1 MITIYQKPF
10 GFHIKLD
17 KWNADIIADIKA
29 INWQSRKYIEAERVW
44 EVDLSHKAAVDALKI
59 RYGGRFVEQTE
70 EEKIGEI
77 PPMPKL
83 TIDIP
88 TRLPLREY
96 QAEGVAYG
104 MEKLHFINGDAP
116 GLGKEQP
123 LSSLIATP
131 DGFVKMGNVKIGTS
145 VFGADGNIYNV
156 TGVFPQGKK
165 DVYEITFNDGVVT
178 HCGIDHLWKIRD
190 ANRRRRGNGWIIKP
204 LSFMLKWGVLSKLD
218 NKREKS
224 GRKAALKWEIPMCDP
239 VKYSEKDYLIHPY
252 LLGIMLG
259 DGSLGNKCIC
269 ISIPDTEKEILDR
282 ITYLI
287 PEYMKFTPNRSGA
300 CPNYSLAQ
308 KYAYKNNPFMKEIR
322 ELKLDVNGSKKFIPE
337 IYLHGSVEQRIEL
350 LRGLMDSD
358 GSAKKNRLTFHSKS
372 KSLVD
377 SVATLVRSLGGQAI
391 IRIYDRTHHNKGI
404 EYQLNIRIKI
414 CPFYLTR
421 KIAQYNIKK
430 ENYCSR
436 YIKSVVLKSNEECQ
450 CISVSAPDKLYLT
463 DNYIVTHNT
472 FQTITTI
479 YALNAW
485 PALIIC
491 PASLRRNWQ
500 AEWEKFVGIKAMI
513 LNDSVKKTWTTFYE
527 MGMCKVFI
535 VNYESLKKYFVLDI
549 VKNEKGKFKL
559 SNVKFNSNINIFESV
574 AIDEIH
580 KCFPYETLVNTNKGL
595 FKIGDIVEN
604 NRNDLLVMSL
614 NLSTNLLTYKPII
627 NTWKNDIRHR
637 KICNITHNEGILRAT
652 EDHKI
657 YTASGR
663 YKKVSE
669 IKSGEILFVLQ
680 KEIHGSK
687 TRQWNRKILQPQLC
701 YKPNEHKLQGER
713 DGSSKKRKNRNYLR
727 VVRKEIL
734 YTCKQINTT
743 QQRKAKK
750 VLQSKLFCKIE
761 NEPAGNKRKSLFRRI
776 KSKTEKRCTKSEK
789 QSCSI
794 KIKIRQNDIKQSY
807 VKSGNKEKGYRKI
820 KRENISFKR
829 WKWTNDSSTIKTL
842 GSVMFTK
849 RSFRVSNN
857 YRSGK
862 KSIRI
867 SSVLLQSR
875 YCFDFIKD
883 CNRSGR
889 IVSWNEKM
897 EIFRRTKNRNIKCVR
912 VESVEVQ
919 KQRNNG
925 QLGRS
930 FEKNQTVYDLEIAD
944 NNNYFAD
951 NILVS
956 NCKDPTTMVSK
967 LVRGICAKKKVV
979 IGLTGTPIVNK
990 PKDLVAQL
998 LTIGQLEAVAGNYK
1012 HFMNRYC
1019 GGMAG
1024 AGATNLSELN
1034 YKLKTTCF
1042 FQRLKKDVLKDL
1054 PDKVHQI
1061 VYCDITTRDEYNKA
1075 STDLA
1080 NYLKENKDK
1089 TDAEVAKS
1097 MRGEVMV
1104 KIGILKQI
1112 SARGKM
1118 NEVSEYIEEIVDAD
1132 EKVGV
1137 FLHHKE
1143 IANFVK
1149 EKFPSTLLYT
1159 GSQSDEEKNKA
1170 VHDFQKCKKCDIRF
1184 ENHVNC
1190 DHEHVPS
1197 NNKII
1202 ALSTKAGG
1210 VGLTLTAASRMAV
1223 IELPWHPAD
1232 CEQIES
1238 RFHRMSQKN
1247 SVQCTYFL
1255 GKDTIDEHIYDIIEK
1270 KRAIADTVLG
1280 VSDDRKFVDDFIK
1293 DFADG
1298 KIKL

>member
-1 MITIYQKPF
+1 MITIYQKTF

-116 GLGKEQP
+116 GLGK
-123 LSSLIATP
+123 S
-131 DGFVKMGNVKIGTS
+131 
-145 VFGADGNIYNV
+145 
-156 TGVFPQGKK
+156 
-165 DVYEITFNDGVVT
+165 
-178 HCGIDHLWKIRD
+178 
-190 ANRRRRGNGWIIKP
+190 
-204 LSFMLKWGVLSKLD
+204 
-218 NKREKS
+218 
-224 GRKAALKWEIPMCDP
+224 
-239 VKYSEKDYLIHPY
+239 
-252 LLGIMLG
+252 
-259 DGSLGNKCIC
+259 
-269 ISIPDTEKEILDR
+269 
-282 ITYLI
+282 
-287 PEYMKFTPNRSGA
+287 
-300 CPNYSLAQ
+300 
-308 KYAYKNNPFMKEIR
+308 
-322 ELKLDVNGSKKFIPE
+322 
-337 IYLHGSVEQRIEL
+337 
-350 LRGLMDSD
+350 
-358 GSAKKNRLTFHSKS
+358 
-372 KSLVD
+372 
-377 SVATLVRSLGGQAI
+377 
-391 IRIYDRTHHNKGI
+391 
-404 EYQLNIRIKI
+404 
-414 CPFYLTR
+414 
-421 KIAQYNIKK
+421 
-430 ENYCSR
+430 
-436 YIKSVVLKSNEECQ
+436 
-450 CISVSAPDKLYLT
+450 
-463 DNYIVTHNT
+463 
-472 FQTITTI
+472 FQTIATI

-500 AEWEKFVGIKAMI
+500 LEWEKFVGIKAMI
-513 LNDSVKKTWTTFYE
+513 LNDSVKKTWPTFYE

-574 AIDEIH
+574 AIDE
-580 KCFPYETLVNTNKGL
+580 L
-595 FKIGDIVEN
+595 
-604 NRNDLLVMSL
+604 
-614 NLSTNLLTYKPII
+614 
-627 NTWKNDIRHR
+627 
-637 KICNITHNEGILRAT
+637 
-652 EDHKI
+652 HKI
-657 YTASGR
+657 
-663 YKKVSE
+663 
-669 IKSGEILFVLQ
+669 
-680 KEIHGSK
+680 
-687 TRQWNRKILQPQLC
+687 
-701 YKPNEHKLQGER
+701 
-713 DGSSKKRKNRNYLR
+713 
-727 VVRKEIL
+727 
-734 YTCKQINTT
+734 
-743 QQRKAKK
+743 
-750 VLQSKLFCKIE
+750 
-761 NEPAGNKRKSLFRRI
+761 
-776 KSKTEKRCTKSEK
+776 
-789 QSCSI
+789 
-794 KIKIRQNDIKQSY
+794 
-807 VKSGNKEKGYRKI
+807 
-820 KRENISFKR
+820 
-829 WKWTNDSSTIKTL
+829 
-842 GSVMFTK
+842 
-849 RSFRVSNN
+849 
-857 YRSGK
+857 
-862 KSIRI
+862 
-867 SSVLLQSR
+867 
-875 YCFDFIKD
+875 
-883 CNRSGR
+883 
-889 IVSWNEKM
+889 
-897 EIFRRTKNRNIKCVR
+897 
-912 VESVEVQ
+912 
-919 KQRNNG
+919 
-925 QLGRS
+925 
-930 FEKNQTVYDLEIAD
+930 
-944 NNNYFAD
+944 
-951 NILVS
+951 
-956 NCKDPTTMVSK
+956 KDPTTMVSK
-967 LVRGICAKKKVV
+967 LVRGVCAKKKVV

-998 LTIGQLEAVAGNYK
+998 LAIGQLEAVAGNYK

-1024 AGATNLSELN
+1024 AGATNLEELN

-1075 STDLA
+1075 SSDLA

-1293 DFADG
+1293 DYNDG

>member
-88 TRLPLREY
+88 TRLPLRDY

-104 MEKLHFINGDAP
+104 MEKLHYINGDSP
-116 GLGKEQP
+116 GLGK
-123 LSSLIATP
+123 S
-131 DGFVKMGNVKIGTS
+131 
-145 VFGADGNIYNV
+145 
-156 TGVFPQGKK
+156 
-165 DVYEITFNDGVVT
+165 
-178 HCGIDHLWKIRD
+178 
-190 ANRRRRGNGWIIKP
+190 
-204 LSFMLKWGVLSKLD
+204 
-218 NKREKS
+218 
-224 GRKAALKWEIPMCDP
+224 
-239 VKYSEKDYLIHPY
+239 
-252 LLGIMLG
+252 
-259 DGSLGNKCIC
+259 
-269 ISIPDTEKEILDR
+269 
-282 ITYLI
+282 
-287 PEYMKFTPNRSGA
+287 
-300 CPNYSLAQ
+300 
-308 KYAYKNNPFMKEIR
+308 
-322 ELKLDVNGSKKFIPE
+322 
-337 IYLHGSVEQRIEL
+337 
-350 LRGLMDSD
+350 
-358 GSAKKNRLTFHSKS
+358 
-372 KSLVD
+372 
-377 SVATLVRSLGGQAI
+377 
-391 IRIYDRTHHNKGI
+391 
-404 EYQLNIRIKI
+404 
-414 CPFYLTR
+414 
-421 KIAQYNIKK
+421 
-430 ENYCSR
+430 
-436 YIKSVVLKSNEECQ
+436 
-450 CISVSAPDKLYLT
+450 
-463 DNYIVTHNT
+463 
-472 FQTITTI
+472 FQTIATI

-500 AEWEKFVGIKAMI
+500 LEWEKFVGIKAMI
-513 LNDSVKKTWTTFYE
+513 LNDSVKKTWPTFYE

-535 VNYESLKKYFVLDI
+535 VNYESLKKFFVQDI

-559 SNVKFNSNINIFESV
+559 SNVTFNSNINIFNSI

-580 KCFPYETLVNTNKGL
+580 K
-595 FKIGDIVEN
+595 
-604 NRNDLLVMSL
+604 
-614 NLSTNLLTYKPII
+614 
-627 NTWKNDIRHR
+627 
-637 KICNITHNEGILRAT
+637 
-652 EDHKI
+652 
-657 YTASGR
+657 
-663 YKKVSE
+663 
-669 IKSGEILFVLQ
+669 
-680 KEIHGSK
+680 
-687 TRQWNRKILQPQLC
+687 
-701 YKPNEHKLQGER
+701 
-713 DGSSKKRKNRNYLR
+713 
-727 VVRKEIL
+727 VR
-734 YTCKQINTT
+734 
-743 QQRKAKK
+743 
-750 VLQSKLFCKIE
+750 
-761 NEPAGNKRKSLFRRI
+761 
-776 KSKTEKRCTKSEK
+776 
-789 QSCSI
+789 
-794 KIKIRQNDIKQSY
+794 
-807 VKSGNKEKGYRKI
+807 
-820 KRENISFKR
+820 
-829 WKWTNDSSTIKTL
+829 
-842 GSVMFTK
+842 
-849 RSFRVSNN
+849 
-857 YRSGK
+857 
-862 KSIRI
+862 
-867 SSVLLQSR
+867 
-875 YCFDFIKD
+875 
-883 CNRSGR
+883 
-889 IVSWNEKM
+889 
-897 EIFRRTKNRNIKCVR
+897 
-912 VESVEVQ
+912 
-919 KQRNNG
+919 
-925 QLGRS
+925 
-930 FEKNQTVYDLEIAD
+930 
-944 NNNYFAD
+944 
-951 NILVS
+951 
-956 NCKDPTTMVSK
+956 DPTTIMSK
-967 LVRGICAKKKVV
+967 LVRGICAKKRVV

-998 LTIGQLEAVAGNYK
+998 LAIGQLEAVAGNYK

-1024 AGATNLSELN
+1024 AGATNLEELN

-1075 STDLA
+1075 SNDLA

-1118 NEVSEYIEEIVDAD
+1118 NEVSEYIEEIIDAD

-1143 IANFVK
+1143 IATFVK
-1149 EKFPSTLLYT
+1149 QKFPTTLLYT
-1159 GSQSDEEKNKA
+1159 GAQSDEEKDRA
-1170 VHDFQKCKKCDIRF
+1170 VHEFQKCKKCNVRF
-1184 ENHVNC
+1184 ENHINS

-1197 NNKII
+1197 DSKII

-1293 DFADG
+1293 DYNDG

>member
-1 MITIYQKPF
+1 MITIFQKPF

-44 EVDLSHKAAVDALKI
+44 EVDLSHKSAVDQLKI
-59 RYGGRFVEQTE
+59 KYNGRYVEQTE
-70 EEKIGEI
+70 EEKIGDI

-88 TRLPLREY
+88 TRLPLRDY

-104 MEKLHFINGDAP
+104 MEKLHYINGDSP
-116 GLGKEQP
+116 GLGK
-123 LSSLIATP
+123 S
-131 DGFVKMGNVKIGTS
+131 
-145 VFGADGNIYNV
+145 
-156 TGVFPQGKK
+156 
-165 DVYEITFNDGVVT
+165 
-178 HCGIDHLWKIRD
+178 
-190 ANRRRRGNGWIIKP
+190 
-204 LSFMLKWGVLSKLD
+204 
-218 NKREKS
+218 
-224 GRKAALKWEIPMCDP
+224 
-239 VKYSEKDYLIHPY
+239 
-252 LLGIMLG
+252 
-259 DGSLGNKCIC
+259 
-269 ISIPDTEKEILDR
+269 
-282 ITYLI
+282 
-287 PEYMKFTPNRSGA
+287 
-300 CPNYSLAQ
+300 
-308 KYAYKNNPFMKEIR
+308 
-322 ELKLDVNGSKKFIPE
+322 
-337 IYLHGSVEQRIEL
+337 
-350 LRGLMDSD
+350 
-358 GSAKKNRLTFHSKS
+358 
-372 KSLVD
+372 
-377 SVATLVRSLGGQAI
+377 
-391 IRIYDRTHHNKGI
+391 
-404 EYQLNIRIKI
+404 
-414 CPFYLTR
+414 
-421 KIAQYNIKK
+421 
-430 ENYCSR
+430 
-436 YIKSVVLKSNEECQ
+436 
-450 CISVSAPDKLYLT
+450 
-463 DNYIVTHNT
+463 
-472 FQTITTI
+472 FQTIATI

-500 AEWEKFVGIKAMI
+500 LEWEKFVGIKAMI
-513 LNDSVKKTWTTFYE
+513 LNDSVKKTWPTFYE

-535 VNYESLKKYFVLDI
+535 VNYESLKKFFVQDI

-559 SNVKFNSNINIFESV
+559 SNVTFNSNINIFNSI

-580 KCFPYETLVNTNKGL
+580 K
-595 FKIGDIVEN
+595 
-604 NRNDLLVMSL
+604 
-614 NLSTNLLTYKPII
+614 
-627 NTWKNDIRHR
+627 
-637 KICNITHNEGILRAT
+637 
-652 EDHKI
+652 
-657 YTASGR
+657 
-663 YKKVSE
+663 
-669 IKSGEILFVLQ
+669 
-680 KEIHGSK
+680 
-687 TRQWNRKILQPQLC
+687 
-701 YKPNEHKLQGER
+701 
-713 DGSSKKRKNRNYLR
+713 
-727 VVRKEIL
+727 VR
-734 YTCKQINTT
+734 
-743 QQRKAKK
+743 
-750 VLQSKLFCKIE
+750 
-761 NEPAGNKRKSLFRRI
+761 
-776 KSKTEKRCTKSEK
+776 
-789 QSCSI
+789 
-794 KIKIRQNDIKQSY
+794 
-807 VKSGNKEKGYRKI
+807 
-820 KRENISFKR
+820 
-829 WKWTNDSSTIKTL
+829 
-842 GSVMFTK
+842 
-849 RSFRVSNN
+849 
-857 YRSGK
+857 
-862 KSIRI
+862 
-867 SSVLLQSR
+867 
-875 YCFDFIKD
+875 
-883 CNRSGR
+883 
-889 IVSWNEKM
+889 
-897 EIFRRTKNRNIKCVR
+897 
-912 VESVEVQ
+912 
-919 KQRNNG
+919 
-925 QLGRS
+925 
-930 FEKNQTVYDLEIAD
+930 
-944 NNNYFAD
+944 
-951 NILVS
+951 
-956 NCKDPTTMVSK
+956 DPTTIMSK
-967 LVRGICAKKKVV
+967 LVRGICAKKRVV

-998 LTIGQLEAVAGNYK
+998 LAIGQLEAVAGNYK

-1024 AGATNLSELN
+1024 AGATNLEELN

-1061 VYCDITTRDEYNKA
+1061 VYCDITTRDEYIKA

-1293 DFADG
+1293 DYNDG

>member
-44 EVDLSHKAAVDALKI
+44 EVDLSHKSAVDQLKI
-59 RYGGRFVEQTE
+59 KYNGRYVEQTE
-70 EEKIGEI
+70 EEKIGDI

-88 TRLPLREY
+88 TRLPLRDY

-104 MEKLHFINGDAP
+104 MEKLHYINGDSP
-116 GLGKEQP
+116 GLGK
-123 LSSLIATP
+123 S
-131 DGFVKMGNVKIGTS
+131 
-145 VFGADGNIYNV
+145 
-156 TGVFPQGKK
+156 
-165 DVYEITFNDGVVT
+165 
-178 HCGIDHLWKIRD
+178 
-190 ANRRRRGNGWIIKP
+190 
-204 LSFMLKWGVLSKLD
+204 
-218 NKREKS
+218 
-224 GRKAALKWEIPMCDP
+224 
-239 VKYSEKDYLIHPY
+239 
-252 LLGIMLG
+252 
-259 DGSLGNKCIC
+259 
-269 ISIPDTEKEILDR
+269 
-282 ITYLI
+282 
-287 PEYMKFTPNRSGA
+287 
-300 CPNYSLAQ
+300 
-308 KYAYKNNPFMKEIR
+308 
-322 ELKLDVNGSKKFIPE
+322 
-337 IYLHGSVEQRIEL
+337 
-350 LRGLMDSD
+350 
-358 GSAKKNRLTFHSKS
+358 
-372 KSLVD
+372 
-377 SVATLVRSLGGQAI
+377 
-391 IRIYDRTHHNKGI
+391 
-404 EYQLNIRIKI
+404 
-414 CPFYLTR
+414 
-421 KIAQYNIKK
+421 
-430 ENYCSR
+430 
-436 YIKSVVLKSNEECQ
+436 
-450 CISVSAPDKLYLT
+450 
-463 DNYIVTHNT
+463 
-472 FQTITTI
+472 FQTIATI

-500 AEWEKFVGIKAMI
+500 LEWEKFVGIKAMI
-513 LNDSVKKTWTTFYE
+513 LNDSVKKTWPTFYE

-535 VNYESLKKYFVLDI
+535 VNYESLKKFFVQDI

-559 SNVKFNSNINIFESV
+559 SNVTFNSNINIFNSI

-580 KCFPYETLVNTNKGL
+580 K
-595 FKIGDIVEN
+595 
-604 NRNDLLVMSL
+604 
-614 NLSTNLLTYKPII
+614 
-627 NTWKNDIRHR
+627 
-637 KICNITHNEGILRAT
+637 
-652 EDHKI
+652 
-657 YTASGR
+657 
-663 YKKVSE
+663 
-669 IKSGEILFVLQ
+669 
-680 KEIHGSK
+680 
-687 TRQWNRKILQPQLC
+687 
-701 YKPNEHKLQGER
+701 
-713 DGSSKKRKNRNYLR
+713 
-727 VVRKEIL
+727 VR
-734 YTCKQINTT
+734 
-743 QQRKAKK
+743 
-750 VLQSKLFCKIE
+750 
-761 NEPAGNKRKSLFRRI
+761 
-776 KSKTEKRCTKSEK
+776 
-789 QSCSI
+789 
-794 KIKIRQNDIKQSY
+794 
-807 VKSGNKEKGYRKI
+807 
-820 KRENISFKR
+820 
-829 WKWTNDSSTIKTL
+829 
-842 GSVMFTK
+842 
-849 RSFRVSNN
+849 
-857 YRSGK
+857 
-862 KSIRI
+862 
-867 SSVLLQSR
+867 
-875 YCFDFIKD
+875 
-883 CNRSGR
+883 
-889 IVSWNEKM
+889 
-897 EIFRRTKNRNIKCVR
+897 
-912 VESVEVQ
+912 
-919 KQRNNG
+919 
-925 QLGRS
+925 
-930 FEKNQTVYDLEIAD
+930 
-944 NNNYFAD
+944 
-951 NILVS
+951 
-956 NCKDPTTMVSK
+956 DPTTIMSK
-967 LVRGICAKKKVV
+967 LVRGICAKKRVV

-998 LTIGQLEAVAGNYK
+998 LAIGQLEAVAGNYK

-1024 AGATNLSELN
+1024 AGATNLEELN

-1280 VSDDRKFVDDFIK
+1280 VSDDRKFIDDFIK
-1293 DFADG
+1293 DYNDG

>member
-44 EVDLSHKAAVDALKI
+44 EVDLSHKSAVDQLKI
-59 RYGGRFVEQTE
+59 KYNGRYVEQTE
-70 EEKIGEI
+70 EEKIGDI

-88 TRLPLREY
+88 TRLPLRDY
-96 QAEGVAYG
+96 QKEDVAYG
-104 MEKLHFINGDAP
+104 MEKLHFINGNQP
-116 GLGKEQP
+116 GLGKSFEA
-123 LSSLIATP
+123 IA
-131 DGFVKMGNVKIGTS
+131 
-145 VFGADGNIYNV
+145 
-156 TGVFPQGKK
+156 
-165 DVYEITFNDGVVT
+165 
-178 HCGIDHLWKIRD
+178 
-190 ANRRRRGNGWIIKP
+190 
-204 LSFMLKWGVLSKLD
+204 
-218 NKREKS
+218 
-224 GRKAALKWEIPMCDP
+224 
-239 VKYSEKDYLIHPY
+239 
-252 LLGIMLG
+252 
-259 DGSLGNKCIC
+259 
-269 ISIPDTEKEILDR
+269 
-282 ITYLI
+282 
-287 PEYMKFTPNRSGA
+287 
-300 CPNYSLAQ
+300 
-308 KYAYKNNPFMKEIR
+308 
-322 ELKLDVNGSKKFIPE
+322 
-337 IYLHGSVEQRIEL
+337 
-350 LRGLMDSD
+350 
-358 GSAKKNRLTFHSKS
+358 
-372 KSLVD
+372 
-377 SVATLVRSLGGQAI
+377 
-391 IRIYDRTHHNKGI
+391 
-404 EYQLNIRIKI
+404 
-414 CPFYLTR
+414 
-421 KIAQYNIKK
+421 
-430 ENYCSR
+430 
-436 YIKSVVLKSNEECQ
+436 
-450 CISVSAPDKLYLT
+450 
-463 DNYIVTHNT
+463 
-472 FQTITTI
+472 TI

-500 AEWEKFVGIKAMI
+500 IEWEKFVGIKAMI
-513 LNDSVKKTWTTFYE
+513 LNDSVKKTWPTFYE

-574 AIDEIH
+574 AIDE
-580 KCFPYETLVNTNKGL
+580 L
-595 FKIGDIVEN
+595 
-604 NRNDLLVMSL
+604 
-614 NLSTNLLTYKPII
+614 
-627 NTWKNDIRHR
+627 
-637 KICNITHNEGILRAT
+637 
-652 EDHKI
+652 HKI
-657 YTASGR
+657 
-663 YKKVSE
+663 
-669 IKSGEILFVLQ
+669 
-680 KEIHGSK
+680 
-687 TRQWNRKILQPQLC
+687 
-701 YKPNEHKLQGER
+701 
-713 DGSSKKRKNRNYLR
+713 
-727 VVRKEIL
+727 
-734 YTCKQINTT
+734 
-743 QQRKAKK
+743 
-750 VLQSKLFCKIE
+750 
-761 NEPAGNKRKSLFRRI
+761 
-776 KSKTEKRCTKSEK
+776 
-789 QSCSI
+789 
-794 KIKIRQNDIKQSY
+794 
-807 VKSGNKEKGYRKI
+807 
-820 KRENISFKR
+820 
-829 WKWTNDSSTIKTL
+829 
-842 GSVMFTK
+842 
-849 RSFRVSNN
+849 
-857 YRSGK
+857 
-862 KSIRI
+862 
-867 SSVLLQSR
+867 
-875 YCFDFIKD
+875 
-883 CNRSGR
+883 
-889 IVSWNEKM
+889 
-897 EIFRRTKNRNIKCVR
+897 
-912 VESVEVQ
+912 
-919 KQRNNG
+919 
-925 QLGRS
+925 
-930 FEKNQTVYDLEIAD
+930 
-944 NNNYFAD
+944 
-951 NILVS
+951 
-956 NCKDPTTMVSK
+956 KDPTTMVSK
-967 LVRGICAKKKVV
+967 LVRGVCAKKKVV

-998 LTIGQLEAVAGNYK
+998 LAIGQLEAVAGNYK

-1024 AGATNLSELN
+1024 AGATNLEELN

-1293 DFADG
+1293 DYNDG

>member
-1 MITIYQKPF
+1 MITIFQKPF

-44 EVDLSHKAAVDALKI
+44 EVDLSHKSAVDQLKI
-59 RYGGRFVEQTE
+59 KYNGRYVEQTE
-70 EEKIGEI
+70 EEKIGDI

-88 TRLPLREY
+88 TRLPLRDY
-96 QAEGVAYG
+96 QKEDVAYG
-104 MEKLHFINGDAP
+104 MEKLHFINGNQP
-116 GLGKEQP
+116 GLGKSFEA
-123 LSSLIATP
+123 IA
-131 DGFVKMGNVKIGTS
+131 
-145 VFGADGNIYNV
+145 
-156 TGVFPQGKK
+156 
-165 DVYEITFNDGVVT
+165 
-178 HCGIDHLWKIRD
+178 
-190 ANRRRRGNGWIIKP
+190 
-204 LSFMLKWGVLSKLD
+204 
-218 NKREKS
+218 
-224 GRKAALKWEIPMCDP
+224 
-239 VKYSEKDYLIHPY
+239 
-252 LLGIMLG
+252 
-259 DGSLGNKCIC
+259 
-269 ISIPDTEKEILDR
+269 
-282 ITYLI
+282 
-287 PEYMKFTPNRSGA
+287 
-300 CPNYSLAQ
+300 
-308 KYAYKNNPFMKEIR
+308 
-322 ELKLDVNGSKKFIPE
+322 
-337 IYLHGSVEQRIEL
+337 
-350 LRGLMDSD
+350 
-358 GSAKKNRLTFHSKS
+358 
-372 KSLVD
+372 
-377 SVATLVRSLGGQAI
+377 
-391 IRIYDRTHHNKGI
+391 
-404 EYQLNIRIKI
+404 
-414 CPFYLTR
+414 
-421 KIAQYNIKK
+421 
-430 ENYCSR
+430 
-436 YIKSVVLKSNEECQ
+436 
-450 CISVSAPDKLYLT
+450 
-463 DNYIVTHNT
+463 
-472 FQTITTI
+472 TI

-500 AEWEKFVGIKAMI
+500 IEWEKFVGIKAMI
-513 LNDSVKKTWTTFYE
+513 LNDSVKKTWPTFYE

-574 AIDEIH
+574 AIDE
-580 KCFPYETLVNTNKGL
+580 L
-595 FKIGDIVEN
+595 
-604 NRNDLLVMSL
+604 
-614 NLSTNLLTYKPII
+614 
-627 NTWKNDIRHR
+627 
-637 KICNITHNEGILRAT
+637 
-652 EDHKI
+652 HKI
-657 YTASGR
+657 
-663 YKKVSE
+663 
-669 IKSGEILFVLQ
+669 
-680 KEIHGSK
+680 
-687 TRQWNRKILQPQLC
+687 
-701 YKPNEHKLQGER
+701 
-713 DGSSKKRKNRNYLR
+713 
-727 VVRKEIL
+727 
-734 YTCKQINTT
+734 
-743 QQRKAKK
+743 
-750 VLQSKLFCKIE
+750 
-761 NEPAGNKRKSLFRRI
+761 
-776 KSKTEKRCTKSEK
+776 
-789 QSCSI
+789 
-794 KIKIRQNDIKQSY
+794 
-807 VKSGNKEKGYRKI
+807 
-820 KRENISFKR
+820 
-829 WKWTNDSSTIKTL
+829 
-842 GSVMFTK
+842 
-849 RSFRVSNN
+849 
-857 YRSGK
+857 
-862 KSIRI
+862 
-867 SSVLLQSR
+867 
-875 YCFDFIKD
+875 
-883 CNRSGR
+883 
-889 IVSWNEKM
+889 
-897 EIFRRTKNRNIKCVR
+897 
-912 VESVEVQ
+912 
-919 KQRNNG
+919 
-925 QLGRS
+925 
-930 FEKNQTVYDLEIAD
+930 
-944 NNNYFAD
+944 
-951 NILVS
+951 
-956 NCKDPTTMVSK
+956 KDPTTMVSK
-967 LVRGICAKKKVV
+967 LVRGVCAKKKVV

-998 LTIGQLEAVAGNYK
+998 LAIGQLEAVAGNYK

-1024 AGATNLSELN
+1024 AGATNLEELN

-1293 DFADG
+1293 DYNDG

>member
-44 EVDLSHKAAVDALKI
+44 EVDLSHKSAVDQLKI
-59 RYGGRFVEQTE
+59 KYNGRYVEQTE
-70 EEKIGEI
+70 EEKIGDI

-88 TRLPLREY
+88 TRLPLRDY

-104 MEKLHFINGDAP
+104 MEKLHYINGDSP
-116 GLGKEQP
+116 GLGK
-123 LSSLIATP
+123 S
-131 DGFVKMGNVKIGTS
+131 
-145 VFGADGNIYNV
+145 
-156 TGVFPQGKK
+156 
-165 DVYEITFNDGVVT
+165 
-178 HCGIDHLWKIRD
+178 
-190 ANRRRRGNGWIIKP
+190 
-204 LSFMLKWGVLSKLD
+204 
-218 NKREKS
+218 
-224 GRKAALKWEIPMCDP
+224 
-239 VKYSEKDYLIHPY
+239 
-252 LLGIMLG
+252 
-259 DGSLGNKCIC
+259 
-269 ISIPDTEKEILDR
+269 
-282 ITYLI
+282 
-287 PEYMKFTPNRSGA
+287 
-300 CPNYSLAQ
+300 
-308 KYAYKNNPFMKEIR
+308 
-322 ELKLDVNGSKKFIPE
+322 
-337 IYLHGSVEQRIEL
+337 
-350 LRGLMDSD
+350 
-358 GSAKKNRLTFHSKS
+358 
-372 KSLVD
+372 
-377 SVATLVRSLGGQAI
+377 
-391 IRIYDRTHHNKGI
+391 
-404 EYQLNIRIKI
+404 
-414 CPFYLTR
+414 
-421 KIAQYNIKK
+421 
-430 ENYCSR
+430 
-436 YIKSVVLKSNEECQ
+436 
-450 CISVSAPDKLYLT
+450 
-463 DNYIVTHNT
+463 
-472 FQTITTI
+472 FQTIATI

-500 AEWEKFVGIKAMI
+500 LEWEKFVGIKAMI
-513 LNDSVKKTWTTFYE
+513 LNDSVKKTWPTFYE

-559 SNVKFNSNINIFESV
+559 SNVKFNSNINLFESV
-574 AIDEIH
+574 AVDEIH
-580 KCFPYETLVNTNKGL
+580 KCFPYETLINTNKGL

-604 NRNDLLVMSL
+604 NRKDLLVMSL
-614 NLSTNLLTYKPII
+614 NLSSNSLTYKPII
-627 NTWKNDIRHR
+627 NTWKNDIRQR
-637 KICNITHNEGILRAT
+637 KICNIKHNEGVLCAT

-669 IKSGEILFVLQ
+669 IKGGEILFVLQ
-680 KEIHGSK
+680 QEIYGSK
-687 TRQWNRKILQPQLC
+687 TRKFDRKILQPQLC
-701 YKPNEHKLQGER
+701 YNPDEHKLQG
-713 DGSSKKRKNRNYLR
+713 KRNDSTEKNKVRTFLCI
-727 VVRKEIL
+727 VRKKIL
-734 YTCKQINTT
+734 HTSRQTDKEGQT
-743 QQRKAKK
+743 KK
-750 VLQSKLFCKIE
+750 ILWSKLFCKME
-761 NEPAGNKRKSLFRRI
+761 NEPTRNKRKSLFRRI

-794 KIKIRQNDIKQSY
+794 KIKIRQNDSKQSY
-807 VKSGNKEKGYRKI
+807 VKSGNKEKGYGKI
-820 KRENISFKR
+820 KRQNISCKR
-829 WKWTNDSSTIKTL
+829 RKWTNDSSTIKIM
-842 GSVMFTK
+842 GSIGFTK
-849 RSFRVSNN
+849 RS
-857 YRSGK
+857 
-862 KSIRI
+862 IRI
-867 SSVLLQSR
+867 SNNNCTGKKPIHISSKFLQSR
-875 YCFDFIKD
+875 YCFNFIKD

-889 IVSWNEKM
+889 IISWNEKM

-919 KQRNNG
+919 EQRNYG
-925 QLGRS
+925 KPRRS
-930 FEKNQTVYDLEIAD
+930 FNKNQTVYDLEIAD

-951 NILVS
+951 NVLVS

-967 LVRGICAKKKVV
+967 LVRGVCAKKKVV

-998 LTIGQLEAVAGNYK
+998 LAIGQLEAVAGNYK

-1024 AGATNLSELN
+1024 AGATNLEELN

-1075 STDLA
+1075 SSDLA

-1293 DFADG
+1293 DYNDG

>member
-44 EVDLSHKAAVDALKI
+44 EVDLSHKSAVDQLKI
-59 RYGGRFVEQTE
+59 KYNGRYVEQTE
-70 EEKIGEI
+70 EEKIGDI

-88 TRLPLREY
+88 TRLPLRDY

-104 MEKLHFINGDAP
+104 MEKLHYINGDSP
-116 GLGKEQP
+116 GLGK
-123 LSSLIATP
+123 S
-131 DGFVKMGNVKIGTS
+131 
-145 VFGADGNIYNV
+145 
-156 TGVFPQGKK
+156 
-165 DVYEITFNDGVVT
+165 
-178 HCGIDHLWKIRD
+178 
-190 ANRRRRGNGWIIKP
+190 
-204 LSFMLKWGVLSKLD
+204 
-218 NKREKS
+218 
-224 GRKAALKWEIPMCDP
+224 
-239 VKYSEKDYLIHPY
+239 
-252 LLGIMLG
+252 
-259 DGSLGNKCIC
+259 
-269 ISIPDTEKEILDR
+269 
-282 ITYLI
+282 
-287 PEYMKFTPNRSGA
+287 
-300 CPNYSLAQ
+300 
-308 KYAYKNNPFMKEIR
+308 
-322 ELKLDVNGSKKFIPE
+322 
-337 IYLHGSVEQRIEL
+337 
-350 LRGLMDSD
+350 
-358 GSAKKNRLTFHSKS
+358 
-372 KSLVD
+372 
-377 SVATLVRSLGGQAI
+377 
-391 IRIYDRTHHNKGI
+391 
-404 EYQLNIRIKI
+404 
-414 CPFYLTR
+414 
-421 KIAQYNIKK
+421 
-430 ENYCSR
+430 
-436 YIKSVVLKSNEECQ
+436 
-450 CISVSAPDKLYLT
+450 
-463 DNYIVTHNT
+463 
-472 FQTITTI
+472 FQTIATI

-500 AEWEKFVGIKAMI
+500 LEWEKFVGIKAMI
-513 LNDSVKKTWTTFYE
+513 LNDSVKKTWPTFYE

-574 AIDEIH
+574 AIDE
-580 KCFPYETLVNTNKGL
+580 L
-595 FKIGDIVEN
+595 
-604 NRNDLLVMSL
+604 
-614 NLSTNLLTYKPII
+614 
-627 NTWKNDIRHR
+627 
-637 KICNITHNEGILRAT
+637 
-652 EDHKI
+652 HKI
-657 YTASGR
+657 
-663 YKKVSE
+663 
-669 IKSGEILFVLQ
+669 
-680 KEIHGSK
+680 
-687 TRQWNRKILQPQLC
+687 
-701 YKPNEHKLQGER
+701 
-713 DGSSKKRKNRNYLR
+713 
-727 VVRKEIL
+727 
-734 YTCKQINTT
+734 
-743 QQRKAKK
+743 
-750 VLQSKLFCKIE
+750 
-761 NEPAGNKRKSLFRRI
+761 
-776 KSKTEKRCTKSEK
+776 
-789 QSCSI
+789 
-794 KIKIRQNDIKQSY
+794 
-807 VKSGNKEKGYRKI
+807 
-820 KRENISFKR
+820 
-829 WKWTNDSSTIKTL
+829 
-842 GSVMFTK
+842 
-849 RSFRVSNN
+849 
-857 YRSGK
+857 
-862 KSIRI
+862 
-867 SSVLLQSR
+867 
-875 YCFDFIKD
+875 
-883 CNRSGR
+883 
-889 IVSWNEKM
+889 
-897 EIFRRTKNRNIKCVR
+897 
-912 VESVEVQ
+912 
-919 KQRNNG
+919 
-925 QLGRS
+925 
-930 FEKNQTVYDLEIAD
+930 
-944 NNNYFAD
+944 
-951 NILVS
+951 
-956 NCKDPTTMVSK
+956 KDPTTMVSK
-967 LVRGICAKKKVV
+967 LVRGVCAKKKVV

-998 LTIGQLEAVAGNYK
+998 LAIGQLEAVAGNYK

-1024 AGATNLSELN
+1024 AGATNLEELN

-1293 DFADG
+1293 DYNDG

>member
-44 EVDLSHKAAVDALKI
+44 EVDLSHKSAVDQLKI
-59 RYGGRFVEQTE
+59 KYNGRYVEQTE
-70 EEKIGEI
+70 EEKIGDI

-88 TRLPLREY
+88 TRLPLRDY

-104 MEKLHFINGDAP
+104 MEKLHYINGDSP
-116 GLGKEQP
+116 GLGK
-123 LSSLIATP
+123 S
-131 DGFVKMGNVKIGTS
+131 
-145 VFGADGNIYNV
+145 
-156 TGVFPQGKK
+156 
-165 DVYEITFNDGVVT
+165 
-178 HCGIDHLWKIRD
+178 
-190 ANRRRRGNGWIIKP
+190 
-204 LSFMLKWGVLSKLD
+204 
-218 NKREKS
+218 
-224 GRKAALKWEIPMCDP
+224 
-239 VKYSEKDYLIHPY
+239 
-252 LLGIMLG
+252 
-259 DGSLGNKCIC
+259 
-269 ISIPDTEKEILDR
+269 
-282 ITYLI
+282 
-287 PEYMKFTPNRSGA
+287 
-300 CPNYSLAQ
+300 
-308 KYAYKNNPFMKEIR
+308 
-322 ELKLDVNGSKKFIPE
+322 
-337 IYLHGSVEQRIEL
+337 
-350 LRGLMDSD
+350 
-358 GSAKKNRLTFHSKS
+358 
-372 KSLVD
+372 
-377 SVATLVRSLGGQAI
+377 
-391 IRIYDRTHHNKGI
+391 
-404 EYQLNIRIKI
+404 
-414 CPFYLTR
+414 
-421 KIAQYNIKK
+421 
-430 ENYCSR
+430 
-436 YIKSVVLKSNEECQ
+436 
-450 CISVSAPDKLYLT
+450 
-463 DNYIVTHNT
+463 
-472 FQTITTI
+472 FQTIATI

-500 AEWEKFVGIKAMI
+500 LEWEKFVGIKAMI
-513 LNDSVKKTWTTFYE
+513 LNDSVKKTWPTFYE

-535 VNYESLKKYFVLDI
+535 VNYESLKKFFVQDI

-559 SNVKFNSNINIFESV
+559 SNVTFNSNINIFNSI

-580 KCFPYETLVNTNKGL
+580 K
-595 FKIGDIVEN
+595 
-604 NRNDLLVMSL
+604 
-614 NLSTNLLTYKPII
+614 
-627 NTWKNDIRHR
+627 
-637 KICNITHNEGILRAT
+637 
-652 EDHKI
+652 
-657 YTASGR
+657 
-663 YKKVSE
+663 
-669 IKSGEILFVLQ
+669 
-680 KEIHGSK
+680 
-687 TRQWNRKILQPQLC
+687 
-701 YKPNEHKLQGER
+701 
-713 DGSSKKRKNRNYLR
+713 
-727 VVRKEIL
+727 VR
-734 YTCKQINTT
+734 
-743 QQRKAKK
+743 
-750 VLQSKLFCKIE
+750 
-761 NEPAGNKRKSLFRRI
+761 
-776 KSKTEKRCTKSEK
+776 
-789 QSCSI
+789 
-794 KIKIRQNDIKQSY
+794 
-807 VKSGNKEKGYRKI
+807 
-820 KRENISFKR
+820 
-829 WKWTNDSSTIKTL
+829 
-842 GSVMFTK
+842 
-849 RSFRVSNN
+849 
-857 YRSGK
+857 
-862 KSIRI
+862 
-867 SSVLLQSR
+867 
-875 YCFDFIKD
+875 
-883 CNRSGR
+883 
-889 IVSWNEKM
+889 
-897 EIFRRTKNRNIKCVR
+897 
-912 VESVEVQ
+912 
-919 KQRNNG
+919 
-925 QLGRS
+925 
-930 FEKNQTVYDLEIAD
+930 
-944 NNNYFAD
+944 
-951 NILVS
+951 
-956 NCKDPTTMVSK
+956 DPTTIMSK
-967 LVRGICAKKKVV
+967 LVRGICAKKRVV

-998 LTIGQLEAVAGNYK
+998 LAIGQLEAVAGNYK

-1024 AGATNLSELN
+1024 AGATNLEELN

-1061 VYCDITTRDEYNKA
+1061 VYCDITTRDEYIKA

-1293 DFADG
+1293 DYNDG

>member
-1 MITIYQKPF
+1 MITIFQKPF

-88 TRLPLREY
+88 TRLPLRDY

-104 MEKLHFINGDAP
+104 MEKLHYINGDSP
-116 GLGKEQP
+116 GLGKSFQ
-123 LSSLIATP
+123 SIA
-131 DGFVKMGNVKIGTS
+131 
-145 VFGADGNIYNV
+145 
-156 TGVFPQGKK
+156 
-165 DVYEITFNDGVVT
+165 
-178 HCGIDHLWKIRD
+178 
-190 ANRRRRGNGWIIKP
+190 
-204 LSFMLKWGVLSKLD
+204 
-218 NKREKS
+218 
-224 GRKAALKWEIPMCDP
+224 
-239 VKYSEKDYLIHPY
+239 
-252 LLGIMLG
+252 
-259 DGSLGNKCIC
+259 
-269 ISIPDTEKEILDR
+269 
-282 ITYLI
+282 
-287 PEYMKFTPNRSGA
+287 
-300 CPNYSLAQ
+300 
-308 KYAYKNNPFMKEIR
+308 
-322 ELKLDVNGSKKFIPE
+322 
-337 IYLHGSVEQRIEL
+337 
-350 LRGLMDSD
+350 
-358 GSAKKNRLTFHSKS
+358 
-372 KSLVD
+372 
-377 SVATLVRSLGGQAI
+377 
-391 IRIYDRTHHNKGI
+391 
-404 EYQLNIRIKI
+404 
-414 CPFYLTR
+414 
-421 KIAQYNIKK
+421 
-430 ENYCSR
+430 
-436 YIKSVVLKSNEECQ
+436 
-450 CISVSAPDKLYLT
+450 
-463 DNYIVTHNT
+463 
-472 FQTITTI
+472 TI

-500 AEWEKFVGIKAMI
+500 LEWEKFVGIKAMI
-513 LNDSVKKTWTTFYE
+513 LNDSVKKTWPTFYE

-535 VNYESLKKYFVLDI
+535 VNYESLKKFFVQDI

-559 SNVKFNSNINIFESV
+559 SNVTFNSNINIFNSI

-580 KCFPYETLVNTNKGL
+580 K
-595 FKIGDIVEN
+595 
-604 NRNDLLVMSL
+604 
-614 NLSTNLLTYKPII
+614 
-627 NTWKNDIRHR
+627 
-637 KICNITHNEGILRAT
+637 
-652 EDHKI
+652 
-657 YTASGR
+657 
-663 YKKVSE
+663 
-669 IKSGEILFVLQ
+669 
-680 KEIHGSK
+680 
-687 TRQWNRKILQPQLC
+687 
-701 YKPNEHKLQGER
+701 
-713 DGSSKKRKNRNYLR
+713 
-727 VVRKEIL
+727 VR
-734 YTCKQINTT
+734 
-743 QQRKAKK
+743 
-750 VLQSKLFCKIE
+750 
-761 NEPAGNKRKSLFRRI
+761 
-776 KSKTEKRCTKSEK
+776 
-789 QSCSI
+789 
-794 KIKIRQNDIKQSY
+794 
-807 VKSGNKEKGYRKI
+807 
-820 KRENISFKR
+820 
-829 WKWTNDSSTIKTL
+829 
-842 GSVMFTK
+842 
-849 RSFRVSNN
+849 
-857 YRSGK
+857 
-862 KSIRI
+862 
-867 SSVLLQSR
+867 
-875 YCFDFIKD
+875 
-883 CNRSGR
+883 
-889 IVSWNEKM
+889 
-897 EIFRRTKNRNIKCVR
+897 
-912 VESVEVQ
+912 
-919 KQRNNG
+919 
-925 QLGRS
+925 
-930 FEKNQTVYDLEIAD
+930 
-944 NNNYFAD
+944 
-951 NILVS
+951 
-956 NCKDPTTMVSK
+956 DPTTIMSK
-967 LVRGICAKKKVV
+967 LVRGICAKKRVV

-998 LTIGQLEAVAGNYK
+998 LAIGQLEAVAGNYK

-1024 AGATNLSELN
+1024 AGATNLEELN

-1293 DFADG
+1293 DYNDG

>member
-1 MITIYQKPF
+1 MITIFQKPF

-88 TRLPLREY
+88 TRLPLRDY
-96 QAEGVAYG
+96 QKEDVAYG
-104 MEKLHFINGDAP
+104 MEKLHFINGNQP
-116 GLGKEQP
+116 GLGKSFEA
-123 LSSLIATP
+123 IA
-131 DGFVKMGNVKIGTS
+131 
-145 VFGADGNIYNV
+145 
-156 TGVFPQGKK
+156 
-165 DVYEITFNDGVVT
+165 
-178 HCGIDHLWKIRD
+178 
-190 ANRRRRGNGWIIKP
+190 
-204 LSFMLKWGVLSKLD
+204 
-218 NKREKS
+218 
-224 GRKAALKWEIPMCDP
+224 
-239 VKYSEKDYLIHPY
+239 
-252 LLGIMLG
+252 
-259 DGSLGNKCIC
+259 
-269 ISIPDTEKEILDR
+269 
-282 ITYLI
+282 
-287 PEYMKFTPNRSGA
+287 
-300 CPNYSLAQ
+300 
-308 KYAYKNNPFMKEIR
+308 
-322 ELKLDVNGSKKFIPE
+322 
-337 IYLHGSVEQRIEL
+337 
-350 LRGLMDSD
+350 
-358 GSAKKNRLTFHSKS
+358 
-372 KSLVD
+372 
-377 SVATLVRSLGGQAI
+377 
-391 IRIYDRTHHNKGI
+391 
-404 EYQLNIRIKI
+404 
-414 CPFYLTR
+414 
-421 KIAQYNIKK
+421 
-430 ENYCSR
+430 
-436 YIKSVVLKSNEECQ
+436 
-450 CISVSAPDKLYLT
+450 
-463 DNYIVTHNT
+463 
-472 FQTITTI
+472 TI

-500 AEWEKFVGIKAMI
+500 LEWEKFVGIKAMI
-513 LNDSVKKTWTTFYE
+513 LNDSVKKTWPTFYE

-574 AIDEIH
+574 AIDE
-580 KCFPYETLVNTNKGL
+580 L
-595 FKIGDIVEN
+595 
-604 NRNDLLVMSL
+604 
-614 NLSTNLLTYKPII
+614 
-627 NTWKNDIRHR
+627 
-637 KICNITHNEGILRAT
+637 
-652 EDHKI
+652 HKI
-657 YTASGR
+657 
-663 YKKVSE
+663 
-669 IKSGEILFVLQ
+669 
-680 KEIHGSK
+680 
-687 TRQWNRKILQPQLC
+687 
-701 YKPNEHKLQGER
+701 
-713 DGSSKKRKNRNYLR
+713 
-727 VVRKEIL
+727 
-734 YTCKQINTT
+734 
-743 QQRKAKK
+743 
-750 VLQSKLFCKIE
+750 
-761 NEPAGNKRKSLFRRI
+761 
-776 KSKTEKRCTKSEK
+776 
-789 QSCSI
+789 
-794 KIKIRQNDIKQSY
+794 
-807 VKSGNKEKGYRKI
+807 
-820 KRENISFKR
+820 
-829 WKWTNDSSTIKTL
+829 
-842 GSVMFTK
+842 
-849 RSFRVSNN
+849 
-857 YRSGK
+857 
-862 KSIRI
+862 
-867 SSVLLQSR
+867 
-875 YCFDFIKD
+875 
-883 CNRSGR
+883 
-889 IVSWNEKM
+889 
-897 EIFRRTKNRNIKCVR
+897 
-912 VESVEVQ
+912 
-919 KQRNNG
+919 
-925 QLGRS
+925 
-930 FEKNQTVYDLEIAD
+930 
-944 NNNYFAD
+944 
-951 NILVS
+951 
-956 NCKDPTTMVSK
+956 KDPTTMVSK
-967 LVRGICAKKKVV
+967 LVRGVCAKKKVV

-998 LTIGQLEAVAGNYK
+998 LAIGQLEAVAGNYK

-1024 AGATNLSELN
+1024 AGATNLEELN

-1293 DFADG
+1293 DYNDG

>member
-1 MITIYQKPF
+1 MITIFQKPF

-44 EVDLSHKAAVDALKI
+44 EVDLSHKAAVDQLKI
-59 RYGGRFVEQTE
+59 KYNGRYVEQTE
-70 EEKIGEI
+70 EEKIGDI

-88 TRLPLREY
+88 TRLPLRDY
-96 QAEGVAYG
+96 QKEDVAYG
-104 MEKLHFINGDAP
+104 MEKLHFINGNQP
-116 GLGKEQP
+116 GLGKSFEA
-123 LSSLIATP
+123 IA
-131 DGFVKMGNVKIGTS
+131 
-145 VFGADGNIYNV
+145 
-156 TGVFPQGKK
+156 
-165 DVYEITFNDGVVT
+165 
-178 HCGIDHLWKIRD
+178 
-190 ANRRRRGNGWIIKP
+190 
-204 LSFMLKWGVLSKLD
+204 
-218 NKREKS
+218 
-224 GRKAALKWEIPMCDP
+224 
-239 VKYSEKDYLIHPY
+239 
-252 LLGIMLG
+252 
-259 DGSLGNKCIC
+259 
-269 ISIPDTEKEILDR
+269 
-282 ITYLI
+282 
-287 PEYMKFTPNRSGA
+287 
-300 CPNYSLAQ
+300 
-308 KYAYKNNPFMKEIR
+308 
-322 ELKLDVNGSKKFIPE
+322 
-337 IYLHGSVEQRIEL
+337 
-350 LRGLMDSD
+350 
-358 GSAKKNRLTFHSKS
+358 
-372 KSLVD
+372 
-377 SVATLVRSLGGQAI
+377 
-391 IRIYDRTHHNKGI
+391 
-404 EYQLNIRIKI
+404 
-414 CPFYLTR
+414 
-421 KIAQYNIKK
+421 
-430 ENYCSR
+430 
-436 YIKSVVLKSNEECQ
+436 
-450 CISVSAPDKLYLT
+450 
-463 DNYIVTHNT
+463 
-472 FQTITTI
+472 TI

-500 AEWEKFVGIKAMI
+500 IEWEKFVGIKAMI
-513 LNDSVKKTWTTFYE
+513 LNDSVKKTWPTFYE

-535 VNYESLKKYFVLDI
+535 VNYESLKKFFVQDI

-559 SNVKFNSNINIFESV
+559 SNVKFNSNITLFDSV
-574 AIDEIH
+574 AIDE
-580 KCFPYETLVNTNKGL
+580 L
-595 FKIGDIVEN
+595 
-604 NRNDLLVMSL
+604 
-614 NLSTNLLTYKPII
+614 
-627 NTWKNDIRHR
+627 
-637 KICNITHNEGILRAT
+637 
-652 EDHKI
+652 HKI
-657 YTASGR
+657 
-663 YKKVSE
+663 
-669 IKSGEILFVLQ
+669 
-680 KEIHGSK
+680 
-687 TRQWNRKILQPQLC
+687 
-701 YKPNEHKLQGER
+701 
-713 DGSSKKRKNRNYLR
+713 
-727 VVRKEIL
+727 
-734 YTCKQINTT
+734 
-743 QQRKAKK
+743 
-750 VLQSKLFCKIE
+750 
-761 NEPAGNKRKSLFRRI
+761 
-776 KSKTEKRCTKSEK
+776 
-789 QSCSI
+789 
-794 KIKIRQNDIKQSY
+794 
-807 VKSGNKEKGYRKI
+807 
-820 KRENISFKR
+820 
-829 WKWTNDSSTIKTL
+829 
-842 GSVMFTK
+842 
-849 RSFRVSNN
+849 
-857 YRSGK
+857 
-862 KSIRI
+862 
-867 SSVLLQSR
+867 
-875 YCFDFIKD
+875 
-883 CNRSGR
+883 
-889 IVSWNEKM
+889 
-897 EIFRRTKNRNIKCVR
+897 
-912 VESVEVQ
+912 
-919 KQRNNG
+919 
-925 QLGRS
+925 
-930 FEKNQTVYDLEIAD
+930 
-944 NNNYFAD
+944 
-951 NILVS
+951 
-956 NCKDPTTMVSK
+956 KDPTTMVSK
-967 LVRGICAKKKVV
+967 LVRGVCAKKKVV

-998 LTIGQLEAVAGNYK
+998 LAIGQLEAVAGNYK

-1024 AGATNLSELN
+1024 AGATNLEELN

-1280 VSDDRKFVDDFIK
+1280 VSHDRKFVDDFIK
-1293 DFADG
+1293 DYNDG

>member
-29 INWQSRKYIEAERVW
+29 INWQYRKYIEAERVW

-88 TRLPLREY
+88 TRLPLRDY

-104 MEKLHFINGDAP
+104 MEKLHYINGDSP
-116 GLGKEQP
+116 GLGK
-123 LSSLIATP
+123 S
-131 DGFVKMGNVKIGTS
+131 
-145 VFGADGNIYNV
+145 
-156 TGVFPQGKK
+156 
-165 DVYEITFNDGVVT
+165 
-178 HCGIDHLWKIRD
+178 
-190 ANRRRRGNGWIIKP
+190 
-204 LSFMLKWGVLSKLD
+204 
-218 NKREKS
+218 
-224 GRKAALKWEIPMCDP
+224 
-239 VKYSEKDYLIHPY
+239 
-252 LLGIMLG
+252 
-259 DGSLGNKCIC
+259 
-269 ISIPDTEKEILDR
+269 
-282 ITYLI
+282 
-287 PEYMKFTPNRSGA
+287 
-300 CPNYSLAQ
+300 
-308 KYAYKNNPFMKEIR
+308 
-322 ELKLDVNGSKKFIPE
+322 
-337 IYLHGSVEQRIEL
+337 
-350 LRGLMDSD
+350 
-358 GSAKKNRLTFHSKS
+358 
-372 KSLVD
+372 
-377 SVATLVRSLGGQAI
+377 
-391 IRIYDRTHHNKGI
+391 
-404 EYQLNIRIKI
+404 
-414 CPFYLTR
+414 
-421 KIAQYNIKK
+421 
-430 ENYCSR
+430 
-436 YIKSVVLKSNEECQ
+436 
-450 CISVSAPDKLYLT
+450 
-463 DNYIVTHNT
+463 
-472 FQTITTI
+472 FQTIATI

-500 AEWEKFVGIKAMI
+500 LEWEKFVGIKAMI
-513 LNDSVKKTWTTFYE
+513 LNDSVKKTWPTFYE

-549 VKNEKGKFKL
+549 IKNEKGKFKL

-574 AIDEIH
+574 VFDE
-580 KCFPYETLVNTNKGL
+580 
-595 FKIGDIVEN
+595 
-604 NRNDLLVMSL
+604 S
-614 NLSTNLLTYKPII
+614 
-627 NTWKNDIRHR
+627 
-637 KICNITHNEGILRAT
+637 
-652 EDHKI
+652 HKI
-657 YTASGR
+657 
-663 YKKVSE
+663 
-669 IKSGEILFVLQ
+669 
-680 KEIHGSK
+680 
-687 TRQWNRKILQPQLC
+687 
-701 YKPNEHKLQGER
+701 
-713 DGSSKKRKNRNYLR
+713 
-727 VVRKEIL
+727 
-734 YTCKQINTT
+734 
-743 QQRKAKK
+743 
-750 VLQSKLFCKIE
+750 
-761 NEPAGNKRKSLFRRI
+761 
-776 KSKTEKRCTKSEK
+776 
-789 QSCSI
+789 
-794 KIKIRQNDIKQSY
+794 
-807 VKSGNKEKGYRKI
+807 
-820 KRENISFKR
+820 
-829 WKWTNDSSTIKTL
+829 
-842 GSVMFTK
+842 
-849 RSFRVSNN
+849 
-857 YRSGK
+857 
-862 KSIRI
+862 
-867 SSVLLQSR
+867 
-875 YCFDFIKD
+875 
-883 CNRSGR
+883 
-889 IVSWNEKM
+889 
-897 EIFRRTKNRNIKCVR
+897 
-912 VESVEVQ
+912 
-919 KQRNNG
+919 
-925 QLGRS
+925 
-930 FEKNQTVYDLEIAD
+930 
-944 NNNYFAD
+944 
-951 NILVS
+951 
-956 NCKDPTTMVSK
+956 KDPTTTVSK

-979 IGLTGTPIVNK
+979 IALTGTPILNK

-998 LTIGQLEAVAGNYK
+998 LAIGQLEAVAGNYK

-1024 AGATNLSELN
+1024 AGATNLEELN

-1293 DFADG
+1293 DYNDG

>member
-1 MITIYQKPF
+1 MITIFQKPF

-44 EVDLSHKAAVDALKI
+44 EVDLSHKAAVDQLKI
-59 RYGGRFVEQTE
+59 KYNGRYVEQTE
-70 EEKIGEI
+70 EEKIGDI

-88 TRLPLREY
+88 TRLPLRDY
-96 QAEGVAYG
+96 QKEDVAYG
-104 MEKLHFINGDAP
+104 MEKLHFINGNQP
-116 GLGKEQP
+116 GLGKSFEA
-123 LSSLIATP
+123 IA
-131 DGFVKMGNVKIGTS
+131 
-145 VFGADGNIYNV
+145 
-156 TGVFPQGKK
+156 
-165 DVYEITFNDGVVT
+165 
-178 HCGIDHLWKIRD
+178 
-190 ANRRRRGNGWIIKP
+190 
-204 LSFMLKWGVLSKLD
+204 
-218 NKREKS
+218 
-224 GRKAALKWEIPMCDP
+224 
-239 VKYSEKDYLIHPY
+239 
-252 LLGIMLG
+252 
-259 DGSLGNKCIC
+259 
-269 ISIPDTEKEILDR
+269 
-282 ITYLI
+282 
-287 PEYMKFTPNRSGA
+287 
-300 CPNYSLAQ
+300 
-308 KYAYKNNPFMKEIR
+308 
-322 ELKLDVNGSKKFIPE
+322 
-337 IYLHGSVEQRIEL
+337 
-350 LRGLMDSD
+350 
-358 GSAKKNRLTFHSKS
+358 
-372 KSLVD
+372 
-377 SVATLVRSLGGQAI
+377 
-391 IRIYDRTHHNKGI
+391 
-404 EYQLNIRIKI
+404 
-414 CPFYLTR
+414 
-421 KIAQYNIKK
+421 
-430 ENYCSR
+430 
-436 YIKSVVLKSNEECQ
+436 
-450 CISVSAPDKLYLT
+450 
-463 DNYIVTHNT
+463 
-472 FQTITTI
+472 TI

-500 AEWEKFVGIKAMI
+500 IEWEKFVGIKAMI
-513 LNDSVKKTWTTFYE
+513 LNDSVKKTWPTFYE

-535 VNYESLKKYFVLDI
+535 VNYESLKKFFVQDI

-559 SNVKFNSNINIFESV
+559 SNVKFNSNITLFDSV
-574 AIDEIH
+574 AIDE
-580 KCFPYETLVNTNKGL
+580 L
-595 FKIGDIVEN
+595 
-604 NRNDLLVMSL
+604 
-614 NLSTNLLTYKPII
+614 
-627 NTWKNDIRHR
+627 
-637 KICNITHNEGILRAT
+637 
-652 EDHKI
+652 HKI
-657 YTASGR
+657 
-663 YKKVSE
+663 
-669 IKSGEILFVLQ
+669 
-680 KEIHGSK
+680 
-687 TRQWNRKILQPQLC
+687 
-701 YKPNEHKLQGER
+701 
-713 DGSSKKRKNRNYLR
+713 
-727 VVRKEIL
+727 
-734 YTCKQINTT
+734 
-743 QQRKAKK
+743 
-750 VLQSKLFCKIE
+750 
-761 NEPAGNKRKSLFRRI
+761 
-776 KSKTEKRCTKSEK
+776 
-789 QSCSI
+789 
-794 KIKIRQNDIKQSY
+794 
-807 VKSGNKEKGYRKI
+807 
-820 KRENISFKR
+820 
-829 WKWTNDSSTIKTL
+829 
-842 GSVMFTK
+842 
-849 RSFRVSNN
+849 
-857 YRSGK
+857 
-862 KSIRI
+862 
-867 SSVLLQSR
+867 
-875 YCFDFIKD
+875 
-883 CNRSGR
+883 
-889 IVSWNEKM
+889 
-897 EIFRRTKNRNIKCVR
+897 
-912 VESVEVQ
+912 
-919 KQRNNG
+919 
-925 QLGRS
+925 
-930 FEKNQTVYDLEIAD
+930 
-944 NNNYFAD
+944 
-951 NILVS
+951 
-956 NCKDPTTMVSK
+956 KDPTTMVSK
-967 LVRGICAKKKVV
+967 LVRGVCAKKKVV

-998 LTIGQLEAVAGNYK
+998 LAIGQLEAVAGNYK

-1024 AGATNLSELN
+1024 AGATNLEELN

-1293 DFADG
+1293 DYNDG

>member
-44 EVDLSHKAAVDALKI
+44 EVDLSHKSAVDQLKI
-59 RYGGRFVEQTE
+59 KYNGRYVEQTE
-70 EEKIGEI
+70 EEKIGDI

-116 GLGKEQP
+116 GLGK
-123 LSSLIATP
+123 S
-131 DGFVKMGNVKIGTS
+131 
-145 VFGADGNIYNV
+145 
-156 TGVFPQGKK
+156 
-165 DVYEITFNDGVVT
+165 
-178 HCGIDHLWKIRD
+178 
-190 ANRRRRGNGWIIKP
+190 
-204 LSFMLKWGVLSKLD
+204 
-218 NKREKS
+218 
-224 GRKAALKWEIPMCDP
+224 
-239 VKYSEKDYLIHPY
+239 
-252 LLGIMLG
+252 
-259 DGSLGNKCIC
+259 
-269 ISIPDTEKEILDR
+269 
-282 ITYLI
+282 
-287 PEYMKFTPNRSGA
+287 
-300 CPNYSLAQ
+300 
-308 KYAYKNNPFMKEIR
+308 
-322 ELKLDVNGSKKFIPE
+322 
-337 IYLHGSVEQRIEL
+337 
-350 LRGLMDSD
+350 
-358 GSAKKNRLTFHSKS
+358 
-372 KSLVD
+372 
-377 SVATLVRSLGGQAI
+377 
-391 IRIYDRTHHNKGI
+391 
-404 EYQLNIRIKI
+404 
-414 CPFYLTR
+414 
-421 KIAQYNIKK
+421 
-430 ENYCSR
+430 
-436 YIKSVVLKSNEECQ
+436 
-450 CISVSAPDKLYLT
+450 
-463 DNYIVTHNT
+463 
-472 FQTITTI
+472 FQTIATI

-500 AEWEKFVGIKAMI
+500 LEWEKFVGIKAMI
-513 LNDSVKKTWTTFYE
+513 LNDSVKKTWPTFYE

-574 AIDEIH
+574 AIDE
-580 KCFPYETLVNTNKGL
+580 L
-595 FKIGDIVEN
+595 
-604 NRNDLLVMSL
+604 
-614 NLSTNLLTYKPII
+614 
-627 NTWKNDIRHR
+627 
-637 KICNITHNEGILRAT
+637 
-652 EDHKI
+652 HKI
-657 YTASGR
+657 
-663 YKKVSE
+663 
-669 IKSGEILFVLQ
+669 
-680 KEIHGSK
+680 
-687 TRQWNRKILQPQLC
+687 
-701 YKPNEHKLQGER
+701 
-713 DGSSKKRKNRNYLR
+713 
-727 VVRKEIL
+727 
-734 YTCKQINTT
+734 
-743 QQRKAKK
+743 
-750 VLQSKLFCKIE
+750 
-761 NEPAGNKRKSLFRRI
+761 
-776 KSKTEKRCTKSEK
+776 
-789 QSCSI
+789 
-794 KIKIRQNDIKQSY
+794 
-807 VKSGNKEKGYRKI
+807 
-820 KRENISFKR
+820 
-829 WKWTNDSSTIKTL
+829 
-842 GSVMFTK
+842 
-849 RSFRVSNN
+849 
-857 YRSGK
+857 
-862 KSIRI
+862 
-867 SSVLLQSR
+867 
-875 YCFDFIKD
+875 
-883 CNRSGR
+883 
-889 IVSWNEKM
+889 
-897 EIFRRTKNRNIKCVR
+897 
-912 VESVEVQ
+912 
-919 KQRNNG
+919 
-925 QLGRS
+925 
-930 FEKNQTVYDLEIAD
+930 
-944 NNNYFAD
+944 
-951 NILVS
+951 
-956 NCKDPTTMVSK
+956 KDPTTMVSK
-967 LVRGICAKKKVV
+967 LVRGVCAKKKVV

-998 LTIGQLEAVAGNYK
+998 LAIGQLEAVAGNYK

-1024 AGATNLSELN
+1024 AGATNLEELN
-1034 YKLKTTCF
+1034 YKIKTTCF

-1293 DFADG
+1293 DYNDG

>member
-1 MITIYQKPF
+1 MITIFQKPF

-70 EEKIGEI
+70 EEKIGDI

-96 QAEGVAYG
+96 QADGVAYG

-300 CPNYSLAQ
+300 CPNYSLVQ

-500 AEWEKFVGIKAMI
+500 LEWEKFVGIKAMI
-513 LNDSVKKTWTTFYE
+513 LNDSVKKTWPTFYE

-535 VNYESLKKYFVLDI
+535 VNYESLKKFFVQDI

-559 SNVKFNSNINIFESV
+559 SNVKFNSNITLFDSV
-574 AIDEIH
+574 AIDE
-580 KCFPYETLVNTNKGL
+580 L
-595 FKIGDIVEN
+595 
-604 NRNDLLVMSL
+604 
-614 NLSTNLLTYKPII
+614 
-627 NTWKNDIRHR
+627 
-637 KICNITHNEGILRAT
+637 
-652 EDHKI
+652 HKI
-657 YTASGR
+657 
-663 YKKVSE
+663 
-669 IKSGEILFVLQ
+669 
-680 KEIHGSK
+680 
-687 TRQWNRKILQPQLC
+687 
-701 YKPNEHKLQGER
+701 
-713 DGSSKKRKNRNYLR
+713 
-727 VVRKEIL
+727 
-734 YTCKQINTT
+734 
-743 QQRKAKK
+743 
-750 VLQSKLFCKIE
+750 
-761 NEPAGNKRKSLFRRI
+761 
-776 KSKTEKRCTKSEK
+776 
-789 QSCSI
+789 
-794 KIKIRQNDIKQSY
+794 
-807 VKSGNKEKGYRKI
+807 
-820 KRENISFKR
+820 
-829 WKWTNDSSTIKTL
+829 
-842 GSVMFTK
+842 
-849 RSFRVSNN
+849 
-857 YRSGK
+857 
-862 KSIRI
+862 
-867 SSVLLQSR
+867 
-875 YCFDFIKD
+875 
-883 CNRSGR
+883 
-889 IVSWNEKM
+889 
-897 EIFRRTKNRNIKCVR
+897 
-912 VESVEVQ
+912 
-919 KQRNNG
+919 
-925 QLGRS
+925 
-930 FEKNQTVYDLEIAD
+930 
-944 NNNYFAD
+944 
-951 NILVS
+951 
-956 NCKDPTTMVSK
+956 KDPTTMVSK
-967 LVRGICAKKKVV
+967 LVRGVCAKKKVV

-998 LTIGQLEAVAGNYK
+998 LAIGQLEAVAGNYK

-1024 AGATNLSELN
+1024 AGATNLEELN

-1293 DFADG
+1293 DYNDG

>member
-116 GLGKEQP
+116 GLGK
-123 LSSLIATP
+123 S
-131 DGFVKMGNVKIGTS
+131 
-145 VFGADGNIYNV
+145 
-156 TGVFPQGKK
+156 
-165 DVYEITFNDGVVT
+165 
-178 HCGIDHLWKIRD
+178 
-190 ANRRRRGNGWIIKP
+190 
-204 LSFMLKWGVLSKLD
+204 
-218 NKREKS
+218 
-224 GRKAALKWEIPMCDP
+224 
-239 VKYSEKDYLIHPY
+239 
-252 LLGIMLG
+252 
-259 DGSLGNKCIC
+259 
-269 ISIPDTEKEILDR
+269 
-282 ITYLI
+282 
-287 PEYMKFTPNRSGA
+287 
-300 CPNYSLAQ
+300 
-308 KYAYKNNPFMKEIR
+308 
-322 ELKLDVNGSKKFIPE
+322 
-337 IYLHGSVEQRIEL
+337 
-350 LRGLMDSD
+350 
-358 GSAKKNRLTFHSKS
+358 
-372 KSLVD
+372 
-377 SVATLVRSLGGQAI
+377 
-391 IRIYDRTHHNKGI
+391 
-404 EYQLNIRIKI
+404 
-414 CPFYLTR
+414 
-421 KIAQYNIKK
+421 
-430 ENYCSR
+430 
-436 YIKSVVLKSNEECQ
+436 
-450 CISVSAPDKLYLT
+450 
-463 DNYIVTHNT
+463 
-472 FQTITTI
+472 FQTIATI

-500 AEWEKFVGIKAMI
+500 LEWEKFVGIKAMI
-513 LNDSVKKTWTTFYE
+513 LNDSVKKTWPTFYE

-574 AIDEIH
+574 AIDE
-580 KCFPYETLVNTNKGL
+580 L
-595 FKIGDIVEN
+595 
-604 NRNDLLVMSL
+604 
-614 NLSTNLLTYKPII
+614 
-627 NTWKNDIRHR
+627 
-637 KICNITHNEGILRAT
+637 
-652 EDHKI
+652 HKI
-657 YTASGR
+657 
-663 YKKVSE
+663 
-669 IKSGEILFVLQ
+669 
-680 KEIHGSK
+680 
-687 TRQWNRKILQPQLC
+687 
-701 YKPNEHKLQGER
+701 
-713 DGSSKKRKNRNYLR
+713 
-727 VVRKEIL
+727 
-734 YTCKQINTT
+734 
-743 QQRKAKK
+743 
-750 VLQSKLFCKIE
+750 
-761 NEPAGNKRKSLFRRI
+761 
-776 KSKTEKRCTKSEK
+776 
-789 QSCSI
+789 
-794 KIKIRQNDIKQSY
+794 
-807 VKSGNKEKGYRKI
+807 
-820 KRENISFKR
+820 
-829 WKWTNDSSTIKTL
+829 
-842 GSVMFTK
+842 
-849 RSFRVSNN
+849 
-857 YRSGK
+857 
-862 KSIRI
+862 
-867 SSVLLQSR
+867 
-875 YCFDFIKD
+875 
-883 CNRSGR
+883 
-889 IVSWNEKM
+889 
-897 EIFRRTKNRNIKCVR
+897 
-912 VESVEVQ
+912 
-919 KQRNNG
+919 
-925 QLGRS
+925 
-930 FEKNQTVYDLEIAD
+930 
-944 NNNYFAD
+944 
-951 NILVS
+951 
-956 NCKDPTTMVSK
+956 KDPTTMVSK
-967 LVRGICAKKKVV
+967 LVRGVCAKKKVV

-998 LTIGQLEAVAGNYK
+998 LAIGQLEAVAGNYK

-1024 AGATNLSELN
+1024 AGATNLEELN

-1118 NEVSEYIEEIVDAD
+1118 NEVSEYIEEIIDAD

-1170 VHDFQKCKKCDIRF
+1170 VHDFQKCKKCNVRF
-1184 ENHVNC
+1184 ENHINS

-1197 NNKII
+1197 DSKII

-1223 IELPWHPAD
+1223 LELPWHPAD

-1293 DFADG
+1293 DYNDG

>member
-1 MITIYQKPF
+1 MITIFQKPF

-116 GLGKEQP
+116 GLGK
-123 LSSLIATP
+123 S
-131 DGFVKMGNVKIGTS
+131 
-145 VFGADGNIYNV
+145 
-156 TGVFPQGKK
+156 
-165 DVYEITFNDGVVT
+165 
-178 HCGIDHLWKIRD
+178 
-190 ANRRRRGNGWIIKP
+190 
-204 LSFMLKWGVLSKLD
+204 
-218 NKREKS
+218 
-224 GRKAALKWEIPMCDP
+224 
-239 VKYSEKDYLIHPY
+239 
-252 LLGIMLG
+252 
-259 DGSLGNKCIC
+259 
-269 ISIPDTEKEILDR
+269 
-282 ITYLI
+282 
-287 PEYMKFTPNRSGA
+287 
-300 CPNYSLAQ
+300 
-308 KYAYKNNPFMKEIR
+308 
-322 ELKLDVNGSKKFIPE
+322 
-337 IYLHGSVEQRIEL
+337 
-350 LRGLMDSD
+350 
-358 GSAKKNRLTFHSKS
+358 
-372 KSLVD
+372 
-377 SVATLVRSLGGQAI
+377 
-391 IRIYDRTHHNKGI
+391 
-404 EYQLNIRIKI
+404 
-414 CPFYLTR
+414 
-421 KIAQYNIKK
+421 
-430 ENYCSR
+430 
-436 YIKSVVLKSNEECQ
+436 
-450 CISVSAPDKLYLT
+450 
-463 DNYIVTHNT
+463 
-472 FQTITTI
+472 FQTIATI

-500 AEWEKFVGIKAMI
+500 LEWEKFVGIKAMI
-513 LNDSVKKTWTTFYE
+513 LNDSVKKTWPTFYE

-574 AIDEIH
+574 AIDE
-580 KCFPYETLVNTNKGL
+580 L
-595 FKIGDIVEN
+595 
-604 NRNDLLVMSL
+604 
-614 NLSTNLLTYKPII
+614 
-627 NTWKNDIRHR
+627 
-637 KICNITHNEGILRAT
+637 
-652 EDHKI
+652 HKI
-657 YTASGR
+657 
-663 YKKVSE
+663 
-669 IKSGEILFVLQ
+669 
-680 KEIHGSK
+680 
-687 TRQWNRKILQPQLC
+687 
-701 YKPNEHKLQGER
+701 
-713 DGSSKKRKNRNYLR
+713 
-727 VVRKEIL
+727 
-734 YTCKQINTT
+734 
-743 QQRKAKK
+743 
-750 VLQSKLFCKIE
+750 
-761 NEPAGNKRKSLFRRI
+761 
-776 KSKTEKRCTKSEK
+776 
-789 QSCSI
+789 
-794 KIKIRQNDIKQSY
+794 
-807 VKSGNKEKGYRKI
+807 
-820 KRENISFKR
+820 
-829 WKWTNDSSTIKTL
+829 
-842 GSVMFTK
+842 
-849 RSFRVSNN
+849 
-857 YRSGK
+857 
-862 KSIRI
+862 
-867 SSVLLQSR
+867 
-875 YCFDFIKD
+875 
-883 CNRSGR
+883 
-889 IVSWNEKM
+889 
-897 EIFRRTKNRNIKCVR
+897 
-912 VESVEVQ
+912 
-919 KQRNNG
+919 
-925 QLGRS
+925 
-930 FEKNQTVYDLEIAD
+930 
-944 NNNYFAD
+944 
-951 NILVS
+951 
-956 NCKDPTTMVSK
+956 KDPTTMVSK
-967 LVRGICAKKKVV
+967 LVRGVCAKKKVV

-998 LTIGQLEAVAGNYK
+998 LAIGQLEAVAGNYK

-1024 AGATNLSELN
+1024 AGATNLEELN

-1075 STDLA
+1075 SNDLA

-1118 NEVSEYIEEIVDAD
+1118 NEVSEYIEEIIDAD

-1143 IANFVK
+1143 IATFVK
-1149 EKFPSTLLYT
+1149 QKFPTTLLYT
-1159 GSQSDEEKNKA
+1159 GAQSDEEKDRA
-1170 VHDFQKCKKCDIRF
+1170 VHEFQKCKKCNVRF
-1184 ENHVNC
+1184 ENHINS

-1197 NNKII
+1197 DSKII

-1223 IELPWHPAD
+1223 LELPWHPAD

-1293 DFADG
+1293 DYNDG

>member
-44 EVDLSHKAAVDALKI
+44 EVDLSHKSAVDQLKI
-59 RYGGRFVEQTE
+59 KYNGRYVEQTE
-70 EEKIGEI
+70 EEKIGDI

-88 TRLPLREY
+88 TRLPLRDY

-104 MEKLHFINGDAP
+104 MEKLHYINGDSP
-116 GLGKEQP
+116 GLGK
-123 LSSLIATP
+123 S
-131 DGFVKMGNVKIGTS
+131 
-145 VFGADGNIYNV
+145 
-156 TGVFPQGKK
+156 
-165 DVYEITFNDGVVT
+165 
-178 HCGIDHLWKIRD
+178 
-190 ANRRRRGNGWIIKP
+190 
-204 LSFMLKWGVLSKLD
+204 
-218 NKREKS
+218 
-224 GRKAALKWEIPMCDP
+224 
-239 VKYSEKDYLIHPY
+239 
-252 LLGIMLG
+252 
-259 DGSLGNKCIC
+259 
-269 ISIPDTEKEILDR
+269 
-282 ITYLI
+282 
-287 PEYMKFTPNRSGA
+287 
-300 CPNYSLAQ
+300 
-308 KYAYKNNPFMKEIR
+308 
-322 ELKLDVNGSKKFIPE
+322 
-337 IYLHGSVEQRIEL
+337 
-350 LRGLMDSD
+350 
-358 GSAKKNRLTFHSKS
+358 
-372 KSLVD
+372 
-377 SVATLVRSLGGQAI
+377 
-391 IRIYDRTHHNKGI
+391 
-404 EYQLNIRIKI
+404 
-414 CPFYLTR
+414 
-421 KIAQYNIKK
+421 
-430 ENYCSR
+430 
-436 YIKSVVLKSNEECQ
+436 
-450 CISVSAPDKLYLT
+450 
-463 DNYIVTHNT
+463 
-472 FQTITTI
+472 FQTIATI

-500 AEWEKFVGIKAMI
+500 LEWEKFVGIKAMI
-513 LNDSVKKTWTTFYE
+513 LNDSVKKTWPTFYE

-535 VNYESLKKYFVLDI
+535 VNYESLKKFFVQDI

-559 SNVKFNSNINIFESV
+559 SNVTFNSNINIFNSI

-580 KCFPYETLVNTNKGL
+580 K
-595 FKIGDIVEN
+595 
-604 NRNDLLVMSL
+604 
-614 NLSTNLLTYKPII
+614 
-627 NTWKNDIRHR
+627 
-637 KICNITHNEGILRAT
+637 
-652 EDHKI
+652 
-657 YTASGR
+657 
-663 YKKVSE
+663 
-669 IKSGEILFVLQ
+669 
-680 KEIHGSK
+680 
-687 TRQWNRKILQPQLC
+687 
-701 YKPNEHKLQGER
+701 
-713 DGSSKKRKNRNYLR
+713 
-727 VVRKEIL
+727 VR
-734 YTCKQINTT
+734 
-743 QQRKAKK
+743 
-750 VLQSKLFCKIE
+750 
-761 NEPAGNKRKSLFRRI
+761 
-776 KSKTEKRCTKSEK
+776 
-789 QSCSI
+789 
-794 KIKIRQNDIKQSY
+794 
-807 VKSGNKEKGYRKI
+807 
-820 KRENISFKR
+820 
-829 WKWTNDSSTIKTL
+829 
-842 GSVMFTK
+842 
-849 RSFRVSNN
+849 
-857 YRSGK
+857 
-862 KSIRI
+862 
-867 SSVLLQSR
+867 
-875 YCFDFIKD
+875 
-883 CNRSGR
+883 
-889 IVSWNEKM
+889 
-897 EIFRRTKNRNIKCVR
+897 
-912 VESVEVQ
+912 
-919 KQRNNG
+919 
-925 QLGRS
+925 
-930 FEKNQTVYDLEIAD
+930 
-944 NNNYFAD
+944 
-951 NILVS
+951 
-956 NCKDPTTMVSK
+956 DPTTIMSK
-967 LVRGICAKKKVV
+967 LVRGICAKKRVV

-998 LTIGQLEAVAGNYK
+998 LAIGQLEAVAGNYK

-1024 AGATNLSELN
+1024 AGATNLEELN

-1293 DFADG
+1293 DYNDG

>member
-1 MITIYQKPF
+1 MITIFQKPF

-44 EVDLSHKAAVDALKI
+44 EVDLSHKSAVDQLKI
-59 RYGGRFVEQTE
+59 KYNGRYVEQTE
-70 EEKIGEI
+70 EEKIGDI

-88 TRLPLREY
+88 TRLPLRDY

-104 MEKLHFINGDAP
+104 MEKLHYINGDSP
-116 GLGKEQP
+116 GLGK
-123 LSSLIATP
+123 S
-131 DGFVKMGNVKIGTS
+131 
-145 VFGADGNIYNV
+145 
-156 TGVFPQGKK
+156 
-165 DVYEITFNDGVVT
+165 
-178 HCGIDHLWKIRD
+178 
-190 ANRRRRGNGWIIKP
+190 
-204 LSFMLKWGVLSKLD
+204 
-218 NKREKS
+218 
-224 GRKAALKWEIPMCDP
+224 
-239 VKYSEKDYLIHPY
+239 
-252 LLGIMLG
+252 
-259 DGSLGNKCIC
+259 
-269 ISIPDTEKEILDR
+269 
-282 ITYLI
+282 
-287 PEYMKFTPNRSGA
+287 
-300 CPNYSLAQ
+300 
-308 KYAYKNNPFMKEIR
+308 
-322 ELKLDVNGSKKFIPE
+322 
-337 IYLHGSVEQRIEL
+337 
-350 LRGLMDSD
+350 
-358 GSAKKNRLTFHSKS
+358 
-372 KSLVD
+372 
-377 SVATLVRSLGGQAI
+377 
-391 IRIYDRTHHNKGI
+391 
-404 EYQLNIRIKI
+404 
-414 CPFYLTR
+414 
-421 KIAQYNIKK
+421 
-430 ENYCSR
+430 
-436 YIKSVVLKSNEECQ
+436 
-450 CISVSAPDKLYLT
+450 
-463 DNYIVTHNT
+463 
-472 FQTITTI
+472 FQTIATI

-500 AEWEKFVGIKAMI
+500 LEWEKFVGIKAMI
-513 LNDSVKKTWTTFYE
+513 LNDSVKKTWPTFYE

-574 AIDEIH
+574 AIDE
-580 KCFPYETLVNTNKGL
+580 L
-595 FKIGDIVEN
+595 
-604 NRNDLLVMSL
+604 
-614 NLSTNLLTYKPII
+614 
-627 NTWKNDIRHR
+627 
-637 KICNITHNEGILRAT
+637 
-652 EDHKI
+652 HKI
-657 YTASGR
+657 
-663 YKKVSE
+663 
-669 IKSGEILFVLQ
+669 
-680 KEIHGSK
+680 
-687 TRQWNRKILQPQLC
+687 
-701 YKPNEHKLQGER
+701 
-713 DGSSKKRKNRNYLR
+713 
-727 VVRKEIL
+727 
-734 YTCKQINTT
+734 
-743 QQRKAKK
+743 
-750 VLQSKLFCKIE
+750 
-761 NEPAGNKRKSLFRRI
+761 
-776 KSKTEKRCTKSEK
+776 
-789 QSCSI
+789 
-794 KIKIRQNDIKQSY
+794 
-807 VKSGNKEKGYRKI
+807 
-820 KRENISFKR
+820 
-829 WKWTNDSSTIKTL
+829 
-842 GSVMFTK
+842 
-849 RSFRVSNN
+849 
-857 YRSGK
+857 
-862 KSIRI
+862 
-867 SSVLLQSR
+867 
-875 YCFDFIKD
+875 
-883 CNRSGR
+883 
-889 IVSWNEKM
+889 
-897 EIFRRTKNRNIKCVR
+897 
-912 VESVEVQ
+912 
-919 KQRNNG
+919 
-925 QLGRS
+925 
-930 FEKNQTVYDLEIAD
+930 
-944 NNNYFAD
+944 
-951 NILVS
+951 
-956 NCKDPTTMVSK
+956 KDPTTMVSK
-967 LVRGICAKKKVV
+967 LVRGVCAKKKVV

-998 LTIGQLEAVAGNYK
+998 LAIGQLEAVAGNYK

-1024 AGATNLSELN
+1024 AGATNLEELN

-1293 DFADG
+1293 DYNDG

>member
-88 TRLPLREY
+88 TRLPLRDY

-104 MEKLHFINGDAP
+104 MEKLHYINGDSP
-116 GLGKEQP
+116 GLGK
-123 LSSLIATP
+123 S
-131 DGFVKMGNVKIGTS
+131 
-145 VFGADGNIYNV
+145 
-156 TGVFPQGKK
+156 
-165 DVYEITFNDGVVT
+165 
-178 HCGIDHLWKIRD
+178 
-190 ANRRRRGNGWIIKP
+190 
-204 LSFMLKWGVLSKLD
+204 
-218 NKREKS
+218 
-224 GRKAALKWEIPMCDP
+224 
-239 VKYSEKDYLIHPY
+239 
-252 LLGIMLG
+252 
-259 DGSLGNKCIC
+259 
-269 ISIPDTEKEILDR
+269 
-282 ITYLI
+282 
-287 PEYMKFTPNRSGA
+287 
-300 CPNYSLAQ
+300 
-308 KYAYKNNPFMKEIR
+308 
-322 ELKLDVNGSKKFIPE
+322 
-337 IYLHGSVEQRIEL
+337 
-350 LRGLMDSD
+350 
-358 GSAKKNRLTFHSKS
+358 
-372 KSLVD
+372 
-377 SVATLVRSLGGQAI
+377 
-391 IRIYDRTHHNKGI
+391 
-404 EYQLNIRIKI
+404 
-414 CPFYLTR
+414 
-421 KIAQYNIKK
+421 
-430 ENYCSR
+430 
-436 YIKSVVLKSNEECQ
+436 
-450 CISVSAPDKLYLT
+450 
-463 DNYIVTHNT
+463 
-472 FQTITTI
+472 FQTIATI

-500 AEWEKFVGIKAMI
+500 LEWEKFVGIKAMI
-513 LNDSVKKTWTTFYE
+513 LNDSVKKTWPTFYE

-535 VNYESLKKYFVLDI
+535 VNYESLKKFFVQDI

-574 AIDEIH
+574 AIDE
-580 KCFPYETLVNTNKGL
+580 L
-595 FKIGDIVEN
+595 
-604 NRNDLLVMSL
+604 
-614 NLSTNLLTYKPII
+614 
-627 NTWKNDIRHR
+627 
-637 KICNITHNEGILRAT
+637 
-652 EDHKI
+652 HKI
-657 YTASGR
+657 
-663 YKKVSE
+663 
-669 IKSGEILFVLQ
+669 
-680 KEIHGSK
+680 
-687 TRQWNRKILQPQLC
+687 
-701 YKPNEHKLQGER
+701 
-713 DGSSKKRKNRNYLR
+713 
-727 VVRKEIL
+727 
-734 YTCKQINTT
+734 
-743 QQRKAKK
+743 
-750 VLQSKLFCKIE
+750 
-761 NEPAGNKRKSLFRRI
+761 
-776 KSKTEKRCTKSEK
+776 
-789 QSCSI
+789 
-794 KIKIRQNDIKQSY
+794 
-807 VKSGNKEKGYRKI
+807 
-820 KRENISFKR
+820 
-829 WKWTNDSSTIKTL
+829 
-842 GSVMFTK
+842 
-849 RSFRVSNN
+849 
-857 YRSGK
+857 
-862 KSIRI
+862 
-867 SSVLLQSR
+867 
-875 YCFDFIKD
+875 
-883 CNRSGR
+883 
-889 IVSWNEKM
+889 
-897 EIFRRTKNRNIKCVR
+897 
-912 VESVEVQ
+912 
-919 KQRNNG
+919 
-925 QLGRS
+925 
-930 FEKNQTVYDLEIAD
+930 
-944 NNNYFAD
+944 
-951 NILVS
+951 
-956 NCKDPTTMVSK
+956 KDPTTMVSK
-967 LVRGICAKKKVV
+967 LVRGVCAKKKVV

-998 LTIGQLEAVAGNYK
+998 LAIGQLEAVAGNYK

-1024 AGATNLSELN
+1024 AGATNLEELN

-1075 STDLA
+1075 SSDLA

-1223 IELPWHPAD
+1223 LELPWHPAD

-1293 DFADG
+1293 DYNDG

>member
-88 TRLPLREY
+88 TRLPLRDY

-104 MEKLHFINGDAP
+104 MEKLHYINGDAP
-116 GLGKEQP
+116 GLGK
-123 LSSLIATP
+123 S
-131 DGFVKMGNVKIGTS
+131 
-145 VFGADGNIYNV
+145 
-156 TGVFPQGKK
+156 
-165 DVYEITFNDGVVT
+165 
-178 HCGIDHLWKIRD
+178 
-190 ANRRRRGNGWIIKP
+190 
-204 LSFMLKWGVLSKLD
+204 
-218 NKREKS
+218 
-224 GRKAALKWEIPMCDP
+224 
-239 VKYSEKDYLIHPY
+239 
-252 LLGIMLG
+252 
-259 DGSLGNKCIC
+259 
-269 ISIPDTEKEILDR
+269 
-282 ITYLI
+282 
-287 PEYMKFTPNRSGA
+287 
-300 CPNYSLAQ
+300 
-308 KYAYKNNPFMKEIR
+308 
-322 ELKLDVNGSKKFIPE
+322 
-337 IYLHGSVEQRIEL
+337 
-350 LRGLMDSD
+350 
-358 GSAKKNRLTFHSKS
+358 
-372 KSLVD
+372 
-377 SVATLVRSLGGQAI
+377 
-391 IRIYDRTHHNKGI
+391 
-404 EYQLNIRIKI
+404 
-414 CPFYLTR
+414 
-421 KIAQYNIKK
+421 
-430 ENYCSR
+430 
-436 YIKSVVLKSNEECQ
+436 
-450 CISVSAPDKLYLT
+450 
-463 DNYIVTHNT
+463 
-472 FQTITTI
+472 FQTIATI

-500 AEWEKFVGIKAMI
+500 LEWEKFVGIKAMI
-513 LNDSVKKTWTTFYE
+513 LNDSVKKTWPTFYE

-574 AIDEIH
+574 AIDE
-580 KCFPYETLVNTNKGL
+580 L
-595 FKIGDIVEN
+595 
-604 NRNDLLVMSL
+604 
-614 NLSTNLLTYKPII
+614 
-627 NTWKNDIRHR
+627 
-637 KICNITHNEGILRAT
+637 
-652 EDHKI
+652 HKI
-657 YTASGR
+657 
-663 YKKVSE
+663 
-669 IKSGEILFVLQ
+669 
-680 KEIHGSK
+680 
-687 TRQWNRKILQPQLC
+687 
-701 YKPNEHKLQGER
+701 
-713 DGSSKKRKNRNYLR
+713 
-727 VVRKEIL
+727 
-734 YTCKQINTT
+734 
-743 QQRKAKK
+743 
-750 VLQSKLFCKIE
+750 
-761 NEPAGNKRKSLFRRI
+761 
-776 KSKTEKRCTKSEK
+776 
-789 QSCSI
+789 
-794 KIKIRQNDIKQSY
+794 
-807 VKSGNKEKGYRKI
+807 
-820 KRENISFKR
+820 
-829 WKWTNDSSTIKTL
+829 
-842 GSVMFTK
+842 
-849 RSFRVSNN
+849 
-857 YRSGK
+857 
-862 KSIRI
+862 
-867 SSVLLQSR
+867 
-875 YCFDFIKD
+875 
-883 CNRSGR
+883 
-889 IVSWNEKM
+889 
-897 EIFRRTKNRNIKCVR
+897 
-912 VESVEVQ
+912 
-919 KQRNNG
+919 
-925 QLGRS
+925 
-930 FEKNQTVYDLEIAD
+930 
-944 NNNYFAD
+944 
-951 NILVS
+951 
-956 NCKDPTTMVSK
+956 KDPTTMVSK
-967 LVRGICAKKKVV
+967 LVRGVCAKKKVV

-998 LTIGQLEAVAGNYK
+998 LAIGQLEAVAGNYK

-1024 AGATNLSELN
+1024 AGATNLEELN

-1293 DFADG
+1293 DYNDG

>member
-44 EVDLSHKAAVDALKI
+44 EVDLSHKAAVDQLKI
-59 RYGGRFVEQTE
+59 RYGGRYVEQTE
-70 EEKIGEI
+70 EEKIGDI

-88 TRLPLREY
+88 TRLPLRDY

-104 MEKLHFINGDAP
+104 MEKLHYINGDSP
-116 GLGKEQP
+116 GLGK
-123 LSSLIATP
+123 S
-131 DGFVKMGNVKIGTS
+131 
-145 VFGADGNIYNV
+145 
-156 TGVFPQGKK
+156 
-165 DVYEITFNDGVVT
+165 
-178 HCGIDHLWKIRD
+178 
-190 ANRRRRGNGWIIKP
+190 
-204 LSFMLKWGVLSKLD
+204 
-218 NKREKS
+218 
-224 GRKAALKWEIPMCDP
+224 
-239 VKYSEKDYLIHPY
+239 
-252 LLGIMLG
+252 
-259 DGSLGNKCIC
+259 
-269 ISIPDTEKEILDR
+269 
-282 ITYLI
+282 
-287 PEYMKFTPNRSGA
+287 
-300 CPNYSLAQ
+300 
-308 KYAYKNNPFMKEIR
+308 
-322 ELKLDVNGSKKFIPE
+322 
-337 IYLHGSVEQRIEL
+337 
-350 LRGLMDSD
+350 
-358 GSAKKNRLTFHSKS
+358 
-372 KSLVD
+372 
-377 SVATLVRSLGGQAI
+377 
-391 IRIYDRTHHNKGI
+391 
-404 EYQLNIRIKI
+404 
-414 CPFYLTR
+414 
-421 KIAQYNIKK
+421 
-430 ENYCSR
+430 
-436 YIKSVVLKSNEECQ
+436 
-450 CISVSAPDKLYLT
+450 
-463 DNYIVTHNT
+463 
-472 FQTITTI
+472 FQTIATI

-500 AEWEKFVGIKAMI
+500 LEWEKFVGIKAMI
-513 LNDSVKKTWTTFYE
+513 LNDSVKKTWPTFYE

-559 SNVKFNSNINIFESV
+559 SNVTFNSNINIFESV
-574 AIDEIH
+574 AIDE
-580 KCFPYETLVNTNKGL
+580 L
-595 FKIGDIVEN
+595 
-604 NRNDLLVMSL
+604 
-614 NLSTNLLTYKPII
+614 
-627 NTWKNDIRHR
+627 
-637 KICNITHNEGILRAT
+637 
-652 EDHKI
+652 HKI
-657 YTASGR
+657 
-663 YKKVSE
+663 
-669 IKSGEILFVLQ
+669 
-680 KEIHGSK
+680 
-687 TRQWNRKILQPQLC
+687 
-701 YKPNEHKLQGER
+701 
-713 DGSSKKRKNRNYLR
+713 
-727 VVRKEIL
+727 
-734 YTCKQINTT
+734 
-743 QQRKAKK
+743 
-750 VLQSKLFCKIE
+750 
-761 NEPAGNKRKSLFRRI
+761 
-776 KSKTEKRCTKSEK
+776 
-789 QSCSI
+789 
-794 KIKIRQNDIKQSY
+794 
-807 VKSGNKEKGYRKI
+807 
-820 KRENISFKR
+820 
-829 WKWTNDSSTIKTL
+829 
-842 GSVMFTK
+842 
-849 RSFRVSNN
+849 
-857 YRSGK
+857 
-862 KSIRI
+862 
-867 SSVLLQSR
+867 
-875 YCFDFIKD
+875 
-883 CNRSGR
+883 
-889 IVSWNEKM
+889 
-897 EIFRRTKNRNIKCVR
+897 
-912 VESVEVQ
+912 
-919 KQRNNG
+919 
-925 QLGRS
+925 
-930 FEKNQTVYDLEIAD
+930 
-944 NNNYFAD
+944 
-951 NILVS
+951 
-956 NCKDPTTMVSK
+956 KDPTTMVSK
-967 LVRGICAKKKVV
+967 LVRGVCANKKVV

-998 LTIGQLEAVAGNYK
+998 LAIGQLEAVAGNYK

-1024 AGATNLSELN
+1024 AGATNLEELN

-1170 VHDFQKCKKCDIRF
+1170 VHEFQKCKKCNVRF

-1197 NNKII
+1197 DSKVI

-1223 IELPWHPAD
+1223 LELPWHPAD

-1293 DFADG
+1293 DFNDG

>member
-1 MITIYQKPF
+1 MITIFQKPF

-44 EVDLSHKAAVDALKI
+44 EVDLSHKAAVDQLKI
-59 RYGGRFVEQTE
+59 KYNGRYVEQTE
-70 EEKIGEI
+70 EEKIGDI

-88 TRLPLREY
+88 TRLPLRDY
-96 QAEGVAYG
+96 QKEDVAYG
-104 MEKLHFINGDAP
+104 MEKLHFINGNQP
-116 GLGKEQP
+116 GLGKSFEA
-123 LSSLIATP
+123 IA
-131 DGFVKMGNVKIGTS
+131 
-145 VFGADGNIYNV
+145 
-156 TGVFPQGKK
+156 
-165 DVYEITFNDGVVT
+165 
-178 HCGIDHLWKIRD
+178 
-190 ANRRRRGNGWIIKP
+190 
-204 LSFMLKWGVLSKLD
+204 
-218 NKREKS
+218 
-224 GRKAALKWEIPMCDP
+224 
-239 VKYSEKDYLIHPY
+239 
-252 LLGIMLG
+252 
-259 DGSLGNKCIC
+259 
-269 ISIPDTEKEILDR
+269 
-282 ITYLI
+282 
-287 PEYMKFTPNRSGA
+287 
-300 CPNYSLAQ
+300 
-308 KYAYKNNPFMKEIR
+308 
-322 ELKLDVNGSKKFIPE
+322 
-337 IYLHGSVEQRIEL
+337 
-350 LRGLMDSD
+350 
-358 GSAKKNRLTFHSKS
+358 
-372 KSLVD
+372 
-377 SVATLVRSLGGQAI
+377 
-391 IRIYDRTHHNKGI
+391 
-404 EYQLNIRIKI
+404 
-414 CPFYLTR
+414 
-421 KIAQYNIKK
+421 
-430 ENYCSR
+430 
-436 YIKSVVLKSNEECQ
+436 
-450 CISVSAPDKLYLT
+450 
-463 DNYIVTHNT
+463 
-472 FQTITTI
+472 TI

-500 AEWEKFVGIKAMI
+500 IEWEKFVGIKAMI
-513 LNDSVKKTWTTFYE
+513 LNDSVKKTWPTFYE

-574 AIDEIH
+574 AIDE
-580 KCFPYETLVNTNKGL
+580 L
-595 FKIGDIVEN
+595 
-604 NRNDLLVMSL
+604 
-614 NLSTNLLTYKPII
+614 
-627 NTWKNDIRHR
+627 
-637 KICNITHNEGILRAT
+637 
-652 EDHKI
+652 HKI
-657 YTASGR
+657 
-663 YKKVSE
+663 
-669 IKSGEILFVLQ
+669 
-680 KEIHGSK
+680 
-687 TRQWNRKILQPQLC
+687 
-701 YKPNEHKLQGER
+701 
-713 DGSSKKRKNRNYLR
+713 
-727 VVRKEIL
+727 
-734 YTCKQINTT
+734 
-743 QQRKAKK
+743 
-750 VLQSKLFCKIE
+750 
-761 NEPAGNKRKSLFRRI
+761 
-776 KSKTEKRCTKSEK
+776 
-789 QSCSI
+789 
-794 KIKIRQNDIKQSY
+794 
-807 VKSGNKEKGYRKI
+807 
-820 KRENISFKR
+820 
-829 WKWTNDSSTIKTL
+829 
-842 GSVMFTK
+842 
-849 RSFRVSNN
+849 
-857 YRSGK
+857 
-862 KSIRI
+862 
-867 SSVLLQSR
+867 
-875 YCFDFIKD
+875 
-883 CNRSGR
+883 
-889 IVSWNEKM
+889 
-897 EIFRRTKNRNIKCVR
+897 
-912 VESVEVQ
+912 
-919 KQRNNG
+919 
-925 QLGRS
+925 
-930 FEKNQTVYDLEIAD
+930 
-944 NNNYFAD
+944 
-951 NILVS
+951 
-956 NCKDPTTMVSK
+956 KDPTTMVSK
-967 LVRGICAKKKVV
+967 LVRGVCAKKKVV

-998 LTIGQLEAVAGNYK
+998 LAIGQLEAVAGNYK

-1024 AGATNLSELN
+1024 AGATNLEELN

-1293 DFADG
+1293 DYNDG

>member
-59 RYGGRFVEQTE
+59 KYFGRFVEQTE

-116 GLGKEQP
+116 GLGK
-123 LSSLIATP
+123 S
-131 DGFVKMGNVKIGTS
+131 
-145 VFGADGNIYNV
+145 
-156 TGVFPQGKK
+156 
-165 DVYEITFNDGVVT
+165 
-178 HCGIDHLWKIRD
+178 
-190 ANRRRRGNGWIIKP
+190 
-204 LSFMLKWGVLSKLD
+204 
-218 NKREKS
+218 
-224 GRKAALKWEIPMCDP
+224 
-239 VKYSEKDYLIHPY
+239 
-252 LLGIMLG
+252 
-259 DGSLGNKCIC
+259 
-269 ISIPDTEKEILDR
+269 
-282 ITYLI
+282 
-287 PEYMKFTPNRSGA
+287 
-300 CPNYSLAQ
+300 
-308 KYAYKNNPFMKEIR
+308 
-322 ELKLDVNGSKKFIPE
+322 
-337 IYLHGSVEQRIEL
+337 
-350 LRGLMDSD
+350 
-358 GSAKKNRLTFHSKS
+358 
-372 KSLVD
+372 
-377 SVATLVRSLGGQAI
+377 
-391 IRIYDRTHHNKGI
+391 
-404 EYQLNIRIKI
+404 
-414 CPFYLTR
+414 
-421 KIAQYNIKK
+421 
-430 ENYCSR
+430 
-436 YIKSVVLKSNEECQ
+436 
-450 CISVSAPDKLYLT
+450 
-463 DNYIVTHNT
+463 
-472 FQTITTI
+472 FQTIATI

-500 AEWEKFVGIKAMI
+500 LEWEKFVGIKAMI
-513 LNDSVKKTWTTFYE
+513 LNDSVKKTWPTFYE

-559 SNVKFNSNINIFESV
+559 SNVKFNSNINLFESV
-574 AIDEIH
+574 AIDE
-580 KCFPYETLVNTNKGL
+580 L
-595 FKIGDIVEN
+595 
-604 NRNDLLVMSL
+604 
-614 NLSTNLLTYKPII
+614 
-627 NTWKNDIRHR
+627 
-637 KICNITHNEGILRAT
+637 
-652 EDHKI
+652 HKI
-657 YTASGR
+657 
-663 YKKVSE
+663 
-669 IKSGEILFVLQ
+669 
-680 KEIHGSK
+680 
-687 TRQWNRKILQPQLC
+687 
-701 YKPNEHKLQGER
+701 
-713 DGSSKKRKNRNYLR
+713 
-727 VVRKEIL
+727 
-734 YTCKQINTT
+734 
-743 QQRKAKK
+743 
-750 VLQSKLFCKIE
+750 
-761 NEPAGNKRKSLFRRI
+761 
-776 KSKTEKRCTKSEK
+776 
-789 QSCSI
+789 
-794 KIKIRQNDIKQSY
+794 
-807 VKSGNKEKGYRKI
+807 
-820 KRENISFKR
+820 
-829 WKWTNDSSTIKTL
+829 
-842 GSVMFTK
+842 
-849 RSFRVSNN
+849 
-857 YRSGK
+857 
-862 KSIRI
+862 
-867 SSVLLQSR
+867 
-875 YCFDFIKD
+875 
-883 CNRSGR
+883 
-889 IVSWNEKM
+889 
-897 EIFRRTKNRNIKCVR
+897 
-912 VESVEVQ
+912 
-919 KQRNNG
+919 
-925 QLGRS
+925 
-930 FEKNQTVYDLEIAD
+930 
-944 NNNYFAD
+944 
-951 NILVS
+951 
-956 NCKDPTTMVSK
+956 KDPTTMVSK
-967 LVRGICAKKKVV
+967 LVRGVCAKKKVV

-998 LTIGQLEAVAGNYK
+998 LAIGQLEAVAGNYK

-1024 AGATNLSELN
+1024 AGATNLEELN

-1293 DFADG
+1293 DYNDG

>member
-116 GLGKEQP
+116 GLGK
-123 LSSLIATP
+123 S
-131 DGFVKMGNVKIGTS
+131 
-145 VFGADGNIYNV
+145 
-156 TGVFPQGKK
+156 
-165 DVYEITFNDGVVT
+165 
-178 HCGIDHLWKIRD
+178 
-190 ANRRRRGNGWIIKP
+190 
-204 LSFMLKWGVLSKLD
+204 
-218 NKREKS
+218 
-224 GRKAALKWEIPMCDP
+224 
-239 VKYSEKDYLIHPY
+239 
-252 LLGIMLG
+252 
-259 DGSLGNKCIC
+259 
-269 ISIPDTEKEILDR
+269 
-282 ITYLI
+282 
-287 PEYMKFTPNRSGA
+287 
-300 CPNYSLAQ
+300 
-308 KYAYKNNPFMKEIR
+308 
-322 ELKLDVNGSKKFIPE
+322 
-337 IYLHGSVEQRIEL
+337 
-350 LRGLMDSD
+350 
-358 GSAKKNRLTFHSKS
+358 
-372 KSLVD
+372 
-377 SVATLVRSLGGQAI
+377 
-391 IRIYDRTHHNKGI
+391 
-404 EYQLNIRIKI
+404 
-414 CPFYLTR
+414 
-421 KIAQYNIKK
+421 
-430 ENYCSR
+430 
-436 YIKSVVLKSNEECQ
+436 
-450 CISVSAPDKLYLT
+450 
-463 DNYIVTHNT
+463 
-472 FQTITTI
+472 FQTIATI

-500 AEWEKFVGIKAMI
+500 LEWEKFVGIKAMI
-513 LNDSVKKTWTTFYE
+513 LNDSVKKTWPTFYE

-574 AIDEIH
+574 AIDE
-580 KCFPYETLVNTNKGL
+580 L
-595 FKIGDIVEN
+595 
-604 NRNDLLVMSL
+604 
-614 NLSTNLLTYKPII
+614 
-627 NTWKNDIRHR
+627 
-637 KICNITHNEGILRAT
+637 
-652 EDHKI
+652 HKI
-657 YTASGR
+657 
-663 YKKVSE
+663 
-669 IKSGEILFVLQ
+669 
-680 KEIHGSK
+680 
-687 TRQWNRKILQPQLC
+687 
-701 YKPNEHKLQGER
+701 
-713 DGSSKKRKNRNYLR
+713 
-727 VVRKEIL
+727 
-734 YTCKQINTT
+734 
-743 QQRKAKK
+743 
-750 VLQSKLFCKIE
+750 
-761 NEPAGNKRKSLFRRI
+761 
-776 KSKTEKRCTKSEK
+776 
-789 QSCSI
+789 
-794 KIKIRQNDIKQSY
+794 
-807 VKSGNKEKGYRKI
+807 
-820 KRENISFKR
+820 
-829 WKWTNDSSTIKTL
+829 
-842 GSVMFTK
+842 
-849 RSFRVSNN
+849 
-857 YRSGK
+857 
-862 KSIRI
+862 
-867 SSVLLQSR
+867 
-875 YCFDFIKD
+875 
-883 CNRSGR
+883 
-889 IVSWNEKM
+889 
-897 EIFRRTKNRNIKCVR
+897 
-912 VESVEVQ
+912 
-919 KQRNNG
+919 
-925 QLGRS
+925 
-930 FEKNQTVYDLEIAD
+930 
-944 NNNYFAD
+944 
-951 NILVS
+951 
-956 NCKDPTTMVSK
+956 KDPTTMVSK
-967 LVRGICAKKKVV
+967 LVRGVCAKKKVV

-998 LTIGQLEAVAGNYK
+998 LAIGQLEAVAGNYK

-1024 AGATNLSELN
+1024 AGATNLEELN

-1075 STDLA
+1075 SSDLA

-1293 DFADG
+1293 DYNDG

>member
-116 GLGKEQP
+116 GLGK
-123 LSSLIATP
+123 S
-131 DGFVKMGNVKIGTS
+131 
-145 VFGADGNIYNV
+145 
-156 TGVFPQGKK
+156 
-165 DVYEITFNDGVVT
+165 
-178 HCGIDHLWKIRD
+178 
-190 ANRRRRGNGWIIKP
+190 
-204 LSFMLKWGVLSKLD
+204 
-218 NKREKS
+218 
-224 GRKAALKWEIPMCDP
+224 
-239 VKYSEKDYLIHPY
+239 
-252 LLGIMLG
+252 
-259 DGSLGNKCIC
+259 
-269 ISIPDTEKEILDR
+269 
-282 ITYLI
+282 
-287 PEYMKFTPNRSGA
+287 
-300 CPNYSLAQ
+300 
-308 KYAYKNNPFMKEIR
+308 
-322 ELKLDVNGSKKFIPE
+322 
-337 IYLHGSVEQRIEL
+337 
-350 LRGLMDSD
+350 
-358 GSAKKNRLTFHSKS
+358 
-372 KSLVD
+372 
-377 SVATLVRSLGGQAI
+377 
-391 IRIYDRTHHNKGI
+391 
-404 EYQLNIRIKI
+404 
-414 CPFYLTR
+414 
-421 KIAQYNIKK
+421 
-430 ENYCSR
+430 
-436 YIKSVVLKSNEECQ
+436 
-450 CISVSAPDKLYLT
+450 
-463 DNYIVTHNT
+463 
-472 FQTITTI
+472 FQTIATI

-500 AEWEKFVGIKAMI
+500 LEWEKFVGIKAMI
-513 LNDSVKKTWTTFYE
+513 LNDSVKKTWPTFYE

-574 AIDEIH
+574 AIDE
-580 KCFPYETLVNTNKGL
+580 L
-595 FKIGDIVEN
+595 
-604 NRNDLLVMSL
+604 
-614 NLSTNLLTYKPII
+614 
-627 NTWKNDIRHR
+627 
-637 KICNITHNEGILRAT
+637 
-652 EDHKI
+652 HKI
-657 YTASGR
+657 
-663 YKKVSE
+663 
-669 IKSGEILFVLQ
+669 
-680 KEIHGSK
+680 
-687 TRQWNRKILQPQLC
+687 
-701 YKPNEHKLQGER
+701 
-713 DGSSKKRKNRNYLR
+713 
-727 VVRKEIL
+727 
-734 YTCKQINTT
+734 
-743 QQRKAKK
+743 
-750 VLQSKLFCKIE
+750 
-761 NEPAGNKRKSLFRRI
+761 
-776 KSKTEKRCTKSEK
+776 
-789 QSCSI
+789 
-794 KIKIRQNDIKQSY
+794 
-807 VKSGNKEKGYRKI
+807 
-820 KRENISFKR
+820 
-829 WKWTNDSSTIKTL
+829 
-842 GSVMFTK
+842 
-849 RSFRVSNN
+849 
-857 YRSGK
+857 
-862 KSIRI
+862 
-867 SSVLLQSR
+867 
-875 YCFDFIKD
+875 
-883 CNRSGR
+883 
-889 IVSWNEKM
+889 
-897 EIFRRTKNRNIKCVR
+897 
-912 VESVEVQ
+912 
-919 KQRNNG
+919 
-925 QLGRS
+925 
-930 FEKNQTVYDLEIAD
+930 
-944 NNNYFAD
+944 
-951 NILVS
+951 
-956 NCKDPTTMVSK
+956 KDPTTMVSK
-967 LVRGICAKKKVV
+967 LVRGVCAKKKVV

-998 LTIGQLEAVAGNYK
+998 LAIGQLEAVAGNYK

-1024 AGATNLSELN
+1024 AGATNLEELN

-1170 VHDFQKCKKCDIRF
+1170 VHEFQKCKKCNVRF
-1184 ENHVNC
+1184 ENHINS

-1197 NNKII
+1197 DSKII

-1223 IELPWHPAD
+1223 LELPWHPAD

-1293 DFADG
+1293 DYNDG

>member
-116 GLGKEQP
+116 GLGK
-123 LSSLIATP
+123 S
-131 DGFVKMGNVKIGTS
+131 
-145 VFGADGNIYNV
+145 
-156 TGVFPQGKK
+156 
-165 DVYEITFNDGVVT
+165 
-178 HCGIDHLWKIRD
+178 
-190 ANRRRRGNGWIIKP
+190 
-204 LSFMLKWGVLSKLD
+204 
-218 NKREKS
+218 
-224 GRKAALKWEIPMCDP
+224 
-239 VKYSEKDYLIHPY
+239 
-252 LLGIMLG
+252 
-259 DGSLGNKCIC
+259 
-269 ISIPDTEKEILDR
+269 
-282 ITYLI
+282 
-287 PEYMKFTPNRSGA
+287 
-300 CPNYSLAQ
+300 
-308 KYAYKNNPFMKEIR
+308 
-322 ELKLDVNGSKKFIPE
+322 
-337 IYLHGSVEQRIEL
+337 
-350 LRGLMDSD
+350 
-358 GSAKKNRLTFHSKS
+358 
-372 KSLVD
+372 
-377 SVATLVRSLGGQAI
+377 
-391 IRIYDRTHHNKGI
+391 
-404 EYQLNIRIKI
+404 
-414 CPFYLTR
+414 
-421 KIAQYNIKK
+421 
-430 ENYCSR
+430 
-436 YIKSVVLKSNEECQ
+436 
-450 CISVSAPDKLYLT
+450 
-463 DNYIVTHNT
+463 
-472 FQTITTI
+472 FQTIATI

-500 AEWEKFVGIKAMI
+500 LEWEKFVGIKAMI
-513 LNDSVKKTWTTFYE
+513 LNDSVKKTWPTFYG

-574 AIDEIH
+574 AIDE
-580 KCFPYETLVNTNKGL
+580 L
-595 FKIGDIVEN
+595 
-604 NRNDLLVMSL
+604 
-614 NLSTNLLTYKPII
+614 
-627 NTWKNDIRHR
+627 
-637 KICNITHNEGILRAT
+637 
-652 EDHKI
+652 HKI
-657 YTASGR
+657 
-663 YKKVSE
+663 
-669 IKSGEILFVLQ
+669 
-680 KEIHGSK
+680 
-687 TRQWNRKILQPQLC
+687 
-701 YKPNEHKLQGER
+701 
-713 DGSSKKRKNRNYLR
+713 
-727 VVRKEIL
+727 
-734 YTCKQINTT
+734 
-743 QQRKAKK
+743 
-750 VLQSKLFCKIE
+750 
-761 NEPAGNKRKSLFRRI
+761 
-776 KSKTEKRCTKSEK
+776 
-789 QSCSI
+789 
-794 KIKIRQNDIKQSY
+794 
-807 VKSGNKEKGYRKI
+807 
-820 KRENISFKR
+820 
-829 WKWTNDSSTIKTL
+829 
-842 GSVMFTK
+842 
-849 RSFRVSNN
+849 
-857 YRSGK
+857 
-862 KSIRI
+862 
-867 SSVLLQSR
+867 
-875 YCFDFIKD
+875 
-883 CNRSGR
+883 
-889 IVSWNEKM
+889 
-897 EIFRRTKNRNIKCVR
+897 
-912 VESVEVQ
+912 
-919 KQRNNG
+919 
-925 QLGRS
+925 
-930 FEKNQTVYDLEIAD
+930 
-944 NNNYFAD
+944 
-951 NILVS
+951 
-956 NCKDPTTMVSK
+956 KDPTTMVSK
-967 LVRGICAKKKVV
+967 LVRGVCAKKKVV

-998 LTIGQLEAVAGNYK
+998 LAIGQLEAVAGNYK

-1024 AGATNLSELN
+1024 AGATNLEELN

-1097 MRGEVMV
+1097 MRGAVMV

-1159 GSQSDEEKNKA
+1159 GAQSDEEKDRA
-1170 VHDFQKCKKCDIRF
+1170 VHEFQKCKKCNVRF
-1184 ENHVNC
+1184 ENHINS

-1197 NNKII
+1197 DSKII

-1293 DFADG
+1293 DYNDG

>member
-88 TRLPLREY
+88 TRLPLRDY

-104 MEKLHFINGDAP
+104 MEKLHYINGDSP
-116 GLGKEQP
+116 GLGK
-123 LSSLIATP
+123 S
-131 DGFVKMGNVKIGTS
+131 
-145 VFGADGNIYNV
+145 
-156 TGVFPQGKK
+156 
-165 DVYEITFNDGVVT
+165 
-178 HCGIDHLWKIRD
+178 
-190 ANRRRRGNGWIIKP
+190 
-204 LSFMLKWGVLSKLD
+204 
-218 NKREKS
+218 
-224 GRKAALKWEIPMCDP
+224 
-239 VKYSEKDYLIHPY
+239 
-252 LLGIMLG
+252 
-259 DGSLGNKCIC
+259 
-269 ISIPDTEKEILDR
+269 
-282 ITYLI
+282 
-287 PEYMKFTPNRSGA
+287 
-300 CPNYSLAQ
+300 
-308 KYAYKNNPFMKEIR
+308 
-322 ELKLDVNGSKKFIPE
+322 
-337 IYLHGSVEQRIEL
+337 
-350 LRGLMDSD
+350 
-358 GSAKKNRLTFHSKS
+358 
-372 KSLVD
+372 
-377 SVATLVRSLGGQAI
+377 
-391 IRIYDRTHHNKGI
+391 
-404 EYQLNIRIKI
+404 
-414 CPFYLTR
+414 
-421 KIAQYNIKK
+421 
-430 ENYCSR
+430 
-436 YIKSVVLKSNEECQ
+436 
-450 CISVSAPDKLYLT
+450 
-463 DNYIVTHNT
+463 
-472 FQTITTI
+472 FQTIATI

-500 AEWEKFVGIKAMI
+500 LEWEKFVGIKAMI
-513 LNDSVKKTWTTFYE
+513 LNDSVKKTWPTFYE

-574 AIDEIH
+574 AIDE
-580 KCFPYETLVNTNKGL
+580 L
-595 FKIGDIVEN
+595 
-604 NRNDLLVMSL
+604 
-614 NLSTNLLTYKPII
+614 
-627 NTWKNDIRHR
+627 
-637 KICNITHNEGILRAT
+637 
-652 EDHKI
+652 HKI
-657 YTASGR
+657 
-663 YKKVSE
+663 
-669 IKSGEILFVLQ
+669 
-680 KEIHGSK
+680 
-687 TRQWNRKILQPQLC
+687 
-701 YKPNEHKLQGER
+701 
-713 DGSSKKRKNRNYLR
+713 
-727 VVRKEIL
+727 
-734 YTCKQINTT
+734 
-743 QQRKAKK
+743 
-750 VLQSKLFCKIE
+750 
-761 NEPAGNKRKSLFRRI
+761 
-776 KSKTEKRCTKSEK
+776 
-789 QSCSI
+789 
-794 KIKIRQNDIKQSY
+794 
-807 VKSGNKEKGYRKI
+807 
-820 KRENISFKR
+820 
-829 WKWTNDSSTIKTL
+829 
-842 GSVMFTK
+842 
-849 RSFRVSNN
+849 
-857 YRSGK
+857 
-862 KSIRI
+862 
-867 SSVLLQSR
+867 
-875 YCFDFIKD
+875 
-883 CNRSGR
+883 
-889 IVSWNEKM
+889 
-897 EIFRRTKNRNIKCVR
+897 
-912 VESVEVQ
+912 
-919 KQRNNG
+919 
-925 QLGRS
+925 
-930 FEKNQTVYDLEIAD
+930 
-944 NNNYFAD
+944 
-951 NILVS
+951 
-956 NCKDPTTMVSK
+956 KDPTTMVSK
-967 LVRGICAKKKVV
+967 LVRGVCAKKKVV

-998 LTIGQLEAVAGNYK
+998 LAIGQLEAVAGNYK

-1024 AGATNLSELN
+1024 AGATNLEELN

-1061 VYCDITTRDEYNKA
+1061 VYCDITTRDEYIKA

-1293 DFADG
+1293 DYNDG

>member
-116 GLGKEQP
+116 GLGK
-123 LSSLIATP
+123 S
-131 DGFVKMGNVKIGTS
+131 
-145 VFGADGNIYNV
+145 
-156 TGVFPQGKK
+156 
-165 DVYEITFNDGVVT
+165 
-178 HCGIDHLWKIRD
+178 
-190 ANRRRRGNGWIIKP
+190 
-204 LSFMLKWGVLSKLD
+204 
-218 NKREKS
+218 
-224 GRKAALKWEIPMCDP
+224 
-239 VKYSEKDYLIHPY
+239 
-252 LLGIMLG
+252 
-259 DGSLGNKCIC
+259 
-269 ISIPDTEKEILDR
+269 
-282 ITYLI
+282 
-287 PEYMKFTPNRSGA
+287 
-300 CPNYSLAQ
+300 
-308 KYAYKNNPFMKEIR
+308 
-322 ELKLDVNGSKKFIPE
+322 
-337 IYLHGSVEQRIEL
+337 
-350 LRGLMDSD
+350 
-358 GSAKKNRLTFHSKS
+358 
-372 KSLVD
+372 
-377 SVATLVRSLGGQAI
+377 
-391 IRIYDRTHHNKGI
+391 
-404 EYQLNIRIKI
+404 
-414 CPFYLTR
+414 
-421 KIAQYNIKK
+421 
-430 ENYCSR
+430 
-436 YIKSVVLKSNEECQ
+436 
-450 CISVSAPDKLYLT
+450 
-463 DNYIVTHNT
+463 
-472 FQTITTI
+472 FQTIATI

-500 AEWEKFVGIKAMI
+500 LEWEKFVGIKAMI
-513 LNDSVKKTWTTFYE
+513 LNDSVKKTWPTFYE

-574 AIDEIH
+574 AIDE
-580 KCFPYETLVNTNKGL
+580 L
-595 FKIGDIVEN
+595 
-604 NRNDLLVMSL
+604 
-614 NLSTNLLTYKPII
+614 
-627 NTWKNDIRHR
+627 
-637 KICNITHNEGILRAT
+637 
-652 EDHKI
+652 HKI
-657 YTASGR
+657 
-663 YKKVSE
+663 
-669 IKSGEILFVLQ
+669 
-680 KEIHGSK
+680 
-687 TRQWNRKILQPQLC
+687 
-701 YKPNEHKLQGER
+701 
-713 DGSSKKRKNRNYLR
+713 
-727 VVRKEIL
+727 
-734 YTCKQINTT
+734 
-743 QQRKAKK
+743 
-750 VLQSKLFCKIE
+750 
-761 NEPAGNKRKSLFRRI
+761 
-776 KSKTEKRCTKSEK
+776 
-789 QSCSI
+789 
-794 KIKIRQNDIKQSY
+794 
-807 VKSGNKEKGYRKI
+807 
-820 KRENISFKR
+820 
-829 WKWTNDSSTIKTL
+829 
-842 GSVMFTK
+842 
-849 RSFRVSNN
+849 
-857 YRSGK
+857 
-862 KSIRI
+862 
-867 SSVLLQSR
+867 
-875 YCFDFIKD
+875 
-883 CNRSGR
+883 
-889 IVSWNEKM
+889 
-897 EIFRRTKNRNIKCVR
+897 
-912 VESVEVQ
+912 
-919 KQRNNG
+919 
-925 QLGRS
+925 
-930 FEKNQTVYDLEIAD
+930 
-944 NNNYFAD
+944 
-951 NILVS
+951 
-956 NCKDPTTMVSK
+956 KDPTTMVSK
-967 LVRGICAKKKVV
+967 LVRGVCAKKKVV

-998 LTIGQLEAVAGNYK
+998 LAIGQLEAVAGNYK

-1024 AGATNLSELN
+1024 AGATNLEELN

-1210 VGLTLTAASRMAV
+1210 VGLTLTAASRIAV

-1293 DFADG
+1293 DYNDG

>member
-88 TRLPLREY
+88 TRLPLRDY
-96 QAEGVAYG
+96 QKEDVAYG
-104 MEKLHFINGDAP
+104 MEKLHFINGNQP
-116 GLGKEQP
+116 GLGKSFEA
-123 LSSLIATP
+123 IA
-131 DGFVKMGNVKIGTS
+131 
-145 VFGADGNIYNV
+145 
-156 TGVFPQGKK
+156 
-165 DVYEITFNDGVVT
+165 
-178 HCGIDHLWKIRD
+178 
-190 ANRRRRGNGWIIKP
+190 
-204 LSFMLKWGVLSKLD
+204 
-218 NKREKS
+218 
-224 GRKAALKWEIPMCDP
+224 
-239 VKYSEKDYLIHPY
+239 
-252 LLGIMLG
+252 
-259 DGSLGNKCIC
+259 
-269 ISIPDTEKEILDR
+269 
-282 ITYLI
+282 
-287 PEYMKFTPNRSGA
+287 
-300 CPNYSLAQ
+300 
-308 KYAYKNNPFMKEIR
+308 
-322 ELKLDVNGSKKFIPE
+322 
-337 IYLHGSVEQRIEL
+337 
-350 LRGLMDSD
+350 
-358 GSAKKNRLTFHSKS
+358 
-372 KSLVD
+372 
-377 SVATLVRSLGGQAI
+377 
-391 IRIYDRTHHNKGI
+391 
-404 EYQLNIRIKI
+404 
-414 CPFYLTR
+414 
-421 KIAQYNIKK
+421 
-430 ENYCSR
+430 
-436 YIKSVVLKSNEECQ
+436 
-450 CISVSAPDKLYLT
+450 
-463 DNYIVTHNT
+463 
-472 FQTITTI
+472 TI

-500 AEWEKFVGIKAMI
+500 LEWEKFVGIKAMI
-513 LNDSVKKTWTTFYE
+513 LNDSVKKTWPTFYE
-527 MGMCKVFI
+527 MGMCKIFI

-574 AIDEIH
+574 AIDE
-580 KCFPYETLVNTNKGL
+580 L
-595 FKIGDIVEN
+595 
-604 NRNDLLVMSL
+604 
-614 NLSTNLLTYKPII
+614 
-627 NTWKNDIRHR
+627 
-637 KICNITHNEGILRAT
+637 
-652 EDHKI
+652 HKI
-657 YTASGR
+657 
-663 YKKVSE
+663 
-669 IKSGEILFVLQ
+669 
-680 KEIHGSK
+680 
-687 TRQWNRKILQPQLC
+687 
-701 YKPNEHKLQGER
+701 
-713 DGSSKKRKNRNYLR
+713 
-727 VVRKEIL
+727 
-734 YTCKQINTT
+734 
-743 QQRKAKK
+743 
-750 VLQSKLFCKIE
+750 
-761 NEPAGNKRKSLFRRI
+761 
-776 KSKTEKRCTKSEK
+776 
-789 QSCSI
+789 
-794 KIKIRQNDIKQSY
+794 
-807 VKSGNKEKGYRKI
+807 
-820 KRENISFKR
+820 
-829 WKWTNDSSTIKTL
+829 
-842 GSVMFTK
+842 
-849 RSFRVSNN
+849 
-857 YRSGK
+857 
-862 KSIRI
+862 
-867 SSVLLQSR
+867 
-875 YCFDFIKD
+875 
-883 CNRSGR
+883 
-889 IVSWNEKM
+889 
-897 EIFRRTKNRNIKCVR
+897 
-912 VESVEVQ
+912 
-919 KQRNNG
+919 
-925 QLGRS
+925 
-930 FEKNQTVYDLEIAD
+930 
-944 NNNYFAD
+944 
-951 NILVS
+951 
-956 NCKDPTTMVSK
+956 KDPTTMVSK
-967 LVRGICAKKKVV
+967 LVRGVCAKKKVV

-1024 AGATNLSELN
+1024 AGATNLEELN

-1293 DFADG
+1293 DYNDG

>member
-1 MITIYQKPF
+1 MITIFQKPF

-44 EVDLSHKAAVDALKI
+44 EVDLSHKSAVDQLKI
-59 RYGGRFVEQTE
+59 KYNGRYVEQTE
-70 EEKIGEI
+70 EEKIGDI

-88 TRLPLREY
+88 TRLPLRDY

-104 MEKLHFINGDAP
+104 MEKLHYINGDSP
-116 GLGKEQP
+116 GLGK
-123 LSSLIATP
+123 S
-131 DGFVKMGNVKIGTS
+131 
-145 VFGADGNIYNV
+145 
-156 TGVFPQGKK
+156 
-165 DVYEITFNDGVVT
+165 
-178 HCGIDHLWKIRD
+178 
-190 ANRRRRGNGWIIKP
+190 
-204 LSFMLKWGVLSKLD
+204 
-218 NKREKS
+218 
-224 GRKAALKWEIPMCDP
+224 
-239 VKYSEKDYLIHPY
+239 
-252 LLGIMLG
+252 
-259 DGSLGNKCIC
+259 
-269 ISIPDTEKEILDR
+269 
-282 ITYLI
+282 
-287 PEYMKFTPNRSGA
+287 
-300 CPNYSLAQ
+300 
-308 KYAYKNNPFMKEIR
+308 
-322 ELKLDVNGSKKFIPE
+322 
-337 IYLHGSVEQRIEL
+337 
-350 LRGLMDSD
+350 
-358 GSAKKNRLTFHSKS
+358 
-372 KSLVD
+372 
-377 SVATLVRSLGGQAI
+377 
-391 IRIYDRTHHNKGI
+391 
-404 EYQLNIRIKI
+404 
-414 CPFYLTR
+414 
-421 KIAQYNIKK
+421 
-430 ENYCSR
+430 
-436 YIKSVVLKSNEECQ
+436 
-450 CISVSAPDKLYLT
+450 
-463 DNYIVTHNT
+463 
-472 FQTITTI
+472 FQTIATI

-500 AEWEKFVGIKAMI
+500 LEWEKFVGIKAMI
-513 LNDSVKKTWTTFYE
+513 LNDSVKKTWPTFYE

-535 VNYESLKKYFVLDI
+535 VNYESLKKFFVQDI

-559 SNVKFNSNINIFESV
+559 SNVTFNSNINIFNSI

-580 KCFPYETLVNTNKGL
+580 K
-595 FKIGDIVEN
+595 
-604 NRNDLLVMSL
+604 
-614 NLSTNLLTYKPII
+614 
-627 NTWKNDIRHR
+627 
-637 KICNITHNEGILRAT
+637 
-652 EDHKI
+652 
-657 YTASGR
+657 
-663 YKKVSE
+663 
-669 IKSGEILFVLQ
+669 
-680 KEIHGSK
+680 
-687 TRQWNRKILQPQLC
+687 
-701 YKPNEHKLQGER
+701 
-713 DGSSKKRKNRNYLR
+713 
-727 VVRKEIL
+727 VR
-734 YTCKQINTT
+734 
-743 QQRKAKK
+743 
-750 VLQSKLFCKIE
+750 
-761 NEPAGNKRKSLFRRI
+761 
-776 KSKTEKRCTKSEK
+776 
-789 QSCSI
+789 
-794 KIKIRQNDIKQSY
+794 
-807 VKSGNKEKGYRKI
+807 
-820 KRENISFKR
+820 
-829 WKWTNDSSTIKTL
+829 
-842 GSVMFTK
+842 
-849 RSFRVSNN
+849 
-857 YRSGK
+857 
-862 KSIRI
+862 
-867 SSVLLQSR
+867 
-875 YCFDFIKD
+875 
-883 CNRSGR
+883 
-889 IVSWNEKM
+889 
-897 EIFRRTKNRNIKCVR
+897 
-912 VESVEVQ
+912 
-919 KQRNNG
+919 
-925 QLGRS
+925 
-930 FEKNQTVYDLEIAD
+930 
-944 NNNYFAD
+944 
-951 NILVS
+951 
-956 NCKDPTTMVSK
+956 DPTTIMSK
-967 LVRGICAKKKVV
+967 LVRGICAKKRVV

-998 LTIGQLEAVAGNYK
+998 LAIGQLEAVAGNYK

-1024 AGATNLSELN
+1024 AGATNLEELN

-1170 VHDFQKCKKCDIRF
+1170 VHEFQKCKKCDIRF

-1293 DFADG
+1293 DYNDG